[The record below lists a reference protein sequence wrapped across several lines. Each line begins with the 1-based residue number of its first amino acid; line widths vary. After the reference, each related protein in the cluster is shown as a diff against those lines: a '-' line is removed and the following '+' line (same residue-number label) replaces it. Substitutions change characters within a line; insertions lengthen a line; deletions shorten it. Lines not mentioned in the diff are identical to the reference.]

1 MAEKNIKI
9 SGIGDVTR
17 EDFVRAITDPDK
29 FKEFAD
35 QQGWGNKRRQL
46 AWNSLHNYAQGV
58 QNGEINEIND
68 MHQVVDDTGART
80 NKQEKYNWIGSKF
93 DANGATAAFMNQIA
107 KGMQTASKP
116 ADKSLKSIPSITSY
130 LNQQWFGSNNPD
142 WELFQ
147 KNDTLTNGVYGIAN
161 RSAKIKEGLTKYK
174 NELTTNGAQY
184 NWDGVDKDALYKNLD
199 AAIASSNVAT
209 YAPLG
214 ITSDYISNALATK
227 DLSTTQEQSS
237 ENDQASPSQ
246 NSNSEGITDE
256 QLLALES
263 NKDLADLAQANPAKR
278 AEYIAQARERLANQ
292 ITLSEQEAQ
301 RNTRAYQDKIAAQK
315 QQQYNQEMLN
325 WYNSQ
330 TFKPEYTA
338 QLGSSYVGTPG
349 GGAVSTYLDSLNFS
363 DKDFEMNSPR
373 TISAI
378 ATSTKFKKPEIR
390 TVKTNLGSQTVTLNN
405 KLDVLAYMLQFNAK
419 NNPNFKRYFTDVS
432 SAAGKSAG
440 SIYRINALKGADGSY
455 VYVRRNGNNYE
466 FYRSKPMDIL
476 YKEHLARKHKLGGVI
491 TKFQQGGAAAYN
503 AKLKQRQQQ
512 VQKAKEQQIQSQ
524 PQQPP
529 LGRSSI
535 KSMGKNTNT
544 LTTADKIAIGAAAT
558 DFLASFTAN
567 PIANGAGTLLT
578 TGADIASDISHGA
591 SFGQAAG
598 NAAMNL
604 GMGLIGFI
612 PGLGTATKAKKLKK
626 ILQVSSGAVQA
637 YFIANN
643 FNEGVKSLGK
653 VLDGSA
659 TVQDYKNLI
668 YGLQGAKGASN
679 SVINAAKRRGA
690 AKVIKELPDKFN
702 AGEAKYTFKNN
713 GKETQRLTQAQVKE
727 LQEKGSEGV
736 SDEIKQLLNGVAV
749 KPSKTIE
756 TKLGISWTKKQKPI
770 EYQYKP
776 KGEIQKL
783 LDDLQIQSQKSSMW
797 NPGRQDYLSMTSEH
811 NWSLPSISIGL
822 GKNSTKEVIKRGK
835 QSSKPNTTPES
846 QPTITNNPEKPLQTH
861 TITPE
866 QQKKDI
872 ELLRKRFMSEEPLPI
887 DNATRKAYEH
897 YRKRPMT
904 DQEIKDLEAEQQIK
918 RFMRNYRKQYKPQDQ
933 VYAERRDAL
942 QKDLSERKAL
952 AEDLANAQQEVE
964 QARAYTQSKIRW
976 DEGEAMAKK
985 LPVPS
990 ARVIVTPESVR
1001 TQVNRQFAMSWVPDK
1016 RKPALKGAARA
1027 KKQAM
1032 YQNLFQPPA
1041 VRQGT
1046 GSPVQH
1052 TTRKSL
1058 ERLQKMQDAVQQEFL
1073 ERQRKQNAI
1082 ILSPTESRQG
1092 MYQQMFSPVLTNL
1105 DNQGRASGLR
1115 AKPSKADVKSV
1126 KSSEYKQQQK
1136 QSRQQKATEVMEAFG
1151 NTKNNNT
1158 KGHNKNTNLPHK
1170 QSNKKKKTSR
1180 DNNIK
1185 RRQDGGVLY
1194 DYEFLKSVHA
1204 FKQGGVI
1211 KAQGGV
1217 KLNNIWAGKN
1227 QNYGYN
1233 TYLNR
1238 IFGNQD
1244 VLSWMRTHY
1253 VGDNATKQ
1261 YADYVMKN
1269 VNDRNTYGVN
1279 NYNNDSTYVANKGIN
1294 TFNTGYQNAGN
1305 TLNYILFGNNTKDYT
1320 DKKGVAYG
1328 LINFTRPAK
1337 ALATGD
1343 SYNADPSKAYIDN
1356 ALGLQTYSRV
1366 ASLTDPGIKTGGF
1379 GDWGKYWKEQGNTG
1393 AYYYIAPGDTSGKGQ
1408 WIPTKDK
1415 TLNGYQDFEAALQ
1428 ETPKKDGS
1436 VTNPD
1441 IGKKSI
1447 FDKGKEYLSKLTS
1460 NPGNLYNVVETGK
1473 YLLANKATN
1482 DIFKIKAP
1490 NFVISPKHTSYQVMD
1505 NLAQQN
1511 AYHNRA
1517 AETVNQTSRPLTS
1530 SGQLQTAAQQE
1541 SMNNAN
1547 KLYLQGNIERN
1558 TWLESQKQQSNHAGL
1573 YNMESAVDTANANA
1587 KQAYATR
1594 MLNEYQ
1600 DPRDRLRALATN
1612 RQNWINALEKF
1623 NVIDPY
1629 VERKNAQQQYGLAK
1643 AQWDYQNDA
1652 DVLKA
1657 SQDYQALL
1665 RQHQNDLNFNAWDTA
1680 QYKALIDAQKKAGAK
1695 YYNNM
1700 YQVYGINNPGFK
1712 YSTPTYK
1719 KKGGKFEDISKFNT
1733 KEFYNTVRHSI
1744 NTATKQG
1751 GDLGKLINTL
1761 FKKSNKK

>member
-17 EDFVRAITDPDK
+17 ADFVRAITDPDK

-68 MHQVVDDTGART
+68 MHQIVDDTGART

-107 KGMQTASKP
+107 KGMQTATKP

-142 WELFQ
+142 WKLFQ

-161 RSAKIKEGLTKYK
+161 RSAKIKEGLIKYK

-214 ITSDYISNALATK
+214 ITSDYINNALATK
-227 DLSTTQEQSS
+227 DLSTIYGQSS
-237 ENDQASPSQ
+237 ENEQASASQ

-256 QLLALES
+256 QLLSLEN

-278 AEYIAQARERLANQ
+278 AEHIAQARERLADQ
-292 ITLSEQEAQ
+292 ITLGEQEAQ

-330 TFKPEYTA
+330 TFKPEYTV
-338 QLGSSYVGTPG
+338 QLGSFYAGGPG
-349 GGAVSTYLDSLNFS
+349 GGASSTYLDSLNFS
-363 DKDFEMNSPR
+363 DKDFKLNSPR

-390 TVKTNLGSQTVTLNN
+390 TVKTNLGNQTVTLNN

-432 SAAGKSAG
+432 SATGKSAG
-440 SIYRINALKGADGSY
+440 SIYRINALKGTDGSY
-455 VYVRRNGNNYE
+455 VYVRKNGNNYE

-476 YKEHLARKHKLGGVI
+476 YKEHLARKHKLGGII
-491 TKFQQGGAAAYN
+491 TKFQQGGVAAYN

-512 VQKAKEQQIQSQ
+512 IQQMKGKQV
-524 PQQPP
+524 PF
-529 LGRSSI
+529 GRSSV

-567 PIANGAGTLLT
+567 PIANGAGTILT
-578 TGADIASDISHGA
+578 TGADLASDISHGA
-591 SFGQAAG
+591 SLGQAAG

-626 ILQVSSGAVQA
+626 ILQVSSGAIQA

-643 FNEGVKSLGK
+643 FREGIKSLDK
-653 VLDGSA
+653 LRDGSA
-659 TVQDYKNLI
+659 TIQDYKNLI
-668 YGLQGAKGASN
+668 YGLQGAKGAVSSMAN
-679 SVINAAKRRGA
+679 TIKRRGA
-690 AKVIKELPDKFN
+690 ANAIKELPDKFN
-702 AGEAKYTFKNN
+702 AGEARYTFKSN

-727 LQEKGSEGV
+727 LQEKGSAGA

-749 KPSKTIE
+749 KPSKRIE
-756 TKLGISWTKKQKPI
+756 PKLGISYTKKQKPI

-783 LDDLQIQSQKSSMW
+783 LDDLQIQSQKSSML

-811 NWSLPSISIGL
+811 NWSLPSISIGI
-822 GKNSTKEVIKRGK
+822 GKNSVKEVIKRGK
-835 QSSKPNTTPES
+835 QSPKPNATS
-846 QPTITNNPEKPLQTH
+846 QKQSTITNNPEEPLQTH

-872 ELLRKRFMSEEPLPI
+872 ELLRKRFTSNEPLPI
-887 DNATRKAYEH
+887 DNATRKAYEY

-904 DQEIKDLEAEQQIK
+904 DQEINDLESGQRVK
-918 RFMRNYRKQYKPQDQ
+918 RIMRNQFNPDDLDQ
-933 VYAERRDAL
+933 MQAKRLAL
-942 QKDLSERKAL
+942 QKDLSERKSLAKDLEYAYQEIKQAKANTQFKINL
-952 AEDLANAQQEVE
+952 AEGN
-964 QARAYTQSKIRW
+964 ARAKN
-976 DEGEAMAKK
+976 
-985 LPVPS
+985 LPIPS
-990 ARVIVTPESVR
+990 ARVIVTPESVE
-1001 TQVNRQFAMSWVPDK
+1001 TQANREFALNW
-1016 RKPALKGAARA
+1016 KPIEFKPELKGAARS

-1032 YQNLFQPPA
+1032 YERLFSPSA
-1041 VRQGT
+1041 ERQGT
-1046 GSPVQH
+1046 GSAVQH

-1058 ERLQKMQDAVQQEFL
+1058 ERRRKMQNAVQQEFL
-1073 ERQRKQNAI
+1073 ERQRKQNAV
-1082 ILSPTESRQG
+1082 ILSPTESGQG

-1105 DNQGRASGLR
+1105 DNQARAMGLR
-1115 AKPSKADVKSV
+1115 AKPSRTDVKSV
-1126 KSSEYKQQQK
+1126 KSSEYRQQQK
-1136 QSRQQKATEVMEAFG
+1136 QSRQQKASEVMEAFG
-1151 NTKNNNT
+1151 NTKSNNT
-1158 KGHNKNTNLPHK
+1158 KEHNKNTNLPHK
-1170 QSNKKKKTSR
+1170 QSNKEKKTSG

-1211 KAQGGV
+1211 KAQGGI

-1227 QNYGYN
+1227 QDYGYN

-1244 VLSWMRTHY
+1244 VLFWMRTHY

-1305 TLNYILFGNNTKDYT
+1305 TLNYTLFGNNTKDYT

-1328 LINFTRPAK
+1328 LINFTRPDK

-1343 SYNADPSKAYIDN
+1343 SYNANPSKAYIDN

-1366 ASLTDPGIKTGGF
+1366 ASLTDSGIKAGGF

-1415 TLNGYQDFEAALQ
+1415 TLNGYQDFEAAPQ
-1428 ETPKKDGS
+1428 EAPKKDGS

-1447 FDKGKEYLSKLTS
+1447 FAKGKEYLSKLTS
-1460 NPGNLYNVVETGK
+1460 NPGNLYNAVETGK

-1490 NFVISPKHTSYQVMD
+1490 NYVISPKHTSYQVMD

-1511 AYHNRA
+1511 AYHSKA
-1517 AETVNQTSRPLTS
+1517 AETMNQTSRPLTS

-1547 KLYLQGNIERN
+1547 KLYLQGNAERN
-1558 TWLESQKQQSNHAGL
+1558 TWLEGQKEQSYKAGL

-1587 KQAYATR
+1587 QQAYKTR
-1594 MLNEYQ
+1594 LINEYQ
-1600 DPRDRLRALATN
+1600 DPRDRARALATN

-1652 DVLKA
+1652 KVLLAQQK
-1657 SQDYQALL
+1657 YQQLL
-1665 RQHQNDLNFNAWDTA
+1665 RQHHNDLNFNAYDTDE
-1680 QYKALIDAQKKAGAK
+1680 YKKLINAQKEAGAR

-1700 YQVYGINNPGFK
+1700 YQVYGISNPGFK
-1712 YSTPTYK
+1712 Y

-1744 NTATKQG
+1744 NTATKQS
-1751 GDLGKLINTL
+1751 GDLSKLINTL

>member
-17 EDFVRAITDPDK
+17 ADFVRAITDPDK

-68 MHQVVDDTGART
+68 MHQIVDDTGART

-107 KGMQTASKP
+107 KGMQTDSKS
-116 ADKSLKSIPSITSY
+116 ANKSLKSIPSVTSY

-214 ITSDYISNALATK
+214 ITSDYISNALATR

-237 ENDQASPSQ
+237 ENDQASASQ
-246 NSNSEGITDE
+246 NLNSEGITDE
-256 QLLALES
+256 QLLSLES

-292 ITLSEQEAQ
+292 ITLSEPEAQ

-330 TFKPEYTA
+330 TFRPEYTA
-338 QLGSSYVGTPG
+338 QLGSSYVGAPG
-349 GGAVSTYLDSLNFS
+349 GGAGSAYLDSLNFS
-363 DKDFEMNSPR
+363 DKDFELNSPR

-378 ATSTKFKKPEIR
+378 AISTKFKKPEIR
-390 TVKTNLGSQTVTLNN
+390 TVKTNLGNQTVTLNN

-440 SIYRINALKGADGSY
+440 SIYRINALKGTDGSY
-455 VYVRRNGNNYE
+455 VYVRKNGNNYE

-476 YKEHLARKHKLGGVI
+476 YKEHLAKKHKLGGII
-491 TKFQQGGAAAYN
+491 TKFQQGGVAAYN

-512 VQKAKEQQIQSQ
+512 IQQMKEKQIQSQ
-524 PQQPP
+524 PQQVPF
-529 LGRSSI
+529 GRSSV

-567 PIANGAGTLLT
+567 PIANGTGTILT
-578 TGADIASDISHGA
+578 TGADLASDISHGA
-591 SFGQAAG
+591 SFGQAAR

-604 GMGLIGFI
+604 GMGLVGFI

-643 FNEGVKSLGK
+643 FNEGVKSLDK

-679 SVINAAKRRGA
+679 SIINTAKRRGA
-690 AKVIKELPDKFN
+690 ARAIKQLPDKFN
-702 AGEAKYTFKNN
+702 AGEARYTFKNN

-727 LQEKGSEGV
+727 LQEKGSEGA
-736 SDEIKQLLNGVAV
+736 SEETKQLLNGVAV

-776 KGEIQKL
+776 KEEIQKL

-822 GKNSTKEVIKRGK
+822 GKNSVKEVIKRGK
-835 QSSKPNTTPES
+835 QLSRSNVVNEVPNSHSKSE
-846 QPTITNNPEKPLQTH
+846 
-861 TITPE
+861 ITPAVT
-866 QQKKDI
+866 K
-872 ELLRKRFMSEEPLPI
+872 PT
-887 DNATRKAYEH
+887 ATTRA
-897 YRKRPMT
+897 P
-904 DQEIKDLEAEQQIK
+904 
-918 RFMRNYRKQYKPQDQ
+918 QYSYTPGNVQSSFTPYLSKGKTYLFESSTKPQ
-933 VYAERRDAL
+933 
-942 QKDLSERKAL
+942 S
-952 AEDLANAQQEVE
+952 
-964 QARAYTQSKIRW
+964 T
-976 DEGEAMAKK
+976 
-985 LPVPS
+985 
-990 ARVIVTPESVR
+990 SV
-1001 TQVNRQFAMSWVPDK
+1001 NNFN
-1016 RKPALKGAARA
+1016 KPI
-1027 KKQAM
+1027 
-1032 YQNLFQPPA
+1032 
-1041 VRQGT
+1041 
-1046 GSPVQH
+1046 
-1052 TTRKSL
+1052 
-1058 ERLQKMQDAVQQEFL
+1058 
-1073 ERQRKQNAI
+1073 QRN
-1082 ILSPTESRQG
+1082 
-1092 MYQQMFSPVLTNL
+1092 
-1105 DNQGRASGLR
+1105 
-1115 AKPSKADVKSV
+1115 
-1126 KSSEYKQQQK
+1126 
-1136 QSRQQKATEVMEAFG
+1136 
-1151 NTKNNNT
+1151 
-1158 KGHNKNTNLPHK
+1158 NKN
-1170 QSNKKKKTSR
+1170 NKKKSKK
-1180 DNNIK
+1180 K
-1185 RRQDGGVLY
+1185 RRHLDGGVLY

-1204 FKQGGVI
+1204 FKQGGII
-1211 KAQGGV
+1211 KAQ
-1217 KLNNIWAGKN
+1217 
-1227 QNYGYN
+1227 
-1233 TYLNR
+1233 
-1238 IFGNQD
+1238 
-1244 VLSWMRTHY
+1244 S
-1253 VGDNATKQ
+1253 
-1261 YADYVMKN
+1261 
-1269 VNDRNTYGVN
+1269 
-1279 NYNNDSTYVANKGIN
+1279 
-1294 TFNTGYQNAGN
+1294 
-1305 TLNYILFGNNTKDYT
+1305 
-1320 DKKGVAYG
+1320 
-1328 LINFTRPAK
+1328 
-1337 ALATGD
+1337 
-1343 SYNADPSKAYIDN
+1343 
-1356 ALGLQTYSRV
+1356 
-1366 ASLTDPGIKTGGF
+1366 GIKTGVKVNPKTTWFDAVWSQNVNHILRGLSDNNYYTWLNSMQDKHGDLHKNAGTNF
-1379 GDWGKYWKEQGNTG
+1379 QTTPYNDKSVGDYQNLYKTGYNGEWKDNNVGYNSLGIMHAQNLGRYDLYGNTKRTSGDWNIDANHRYKTDSSYSQITDDRRLLGRKGDFTDEQLASVTEAFKNKGYNFALGKND
-1393 AYYYIAPGDTSGKGQ
+1393 YYYLSPIEKSEQ
-1408 WIPTKDK
+1408 
-1415 TLNGYQDFEAALQ
+1415 NQN
-1428 ETPKKDGS
+1428 TPKKDGS

-1447 FDKGKEYLSKLTS
+1447 FDKGKEYLAKLTS
-1460 NPGNLYNVVETGK
+1460 NPGNLYNAVETGK

-1490 NFVISPKHTSYQVMD
+1490 NYVISPKHTSYQVMD

-1517 AETVNQTSRPLTS
+1517 AETMNQTSRPLTS

-1547 KLYLQGNIERN
+1547 KLYLQGNAERN
-1558 TWLESQKQQSNHAGL
+1558 TWLEGQKQQSYKAGL

-1587 KQAYATR
+1587 QQAYKTR

-1600 DPRDRLRALATN
+1600 DPRDRARALATN

-1643 AQWDYQNDA
+1643 AQWDYQNDTK
-1652 DVLKA
+1652 VLLAQQK
-1657 SQDYQALL
+1657 YQQLL
-1665 RQHQNDLNFNAWDTA
+1665 RQHQNDLNFNAYDTDE
-1680 QYKALIDAQKKAGAK
+1680 YRALVDAQKEAGAR

-1700 YQVYGINNPGFK
+1700 YQVYGISNPGFR
-1712 YSTPTYK
+1712 Y

-1733 KEFYNTVRHSI
+1733 KEFYNTIRHSI
-1744 NTATKQG
+1744 NTATKQS
-1751 GDLGKLINTL
+1751 GDLSKLINTL

>member
-17 EDFVRAITDPDK
+17 ADFVRAITDPDK
-29 FKEFAD
+29 FREFAD

-68 MHQVVDDTGART
+68 MHQIVDDTGART

-107 KGMQTASKP
+107 KGMQTDSKS
-116 ADKSLKSIPSITSY
+116 ANKTLKSIPSVTSY

-161 RSAKIKEGLTKYK
+161 RTAKIKEGLTKYK

-214 ITSDYISNALATK
+214 ITSDYINNALATK
-227 DLSTTQEQSS
+227 DLSTIVTDSDTDNTQAQVSDDPTRGFSEEELARYNTMTPEQ
-237 ENDQASPSQ
+237 QQ
-246 NSNSEGITDE
+246 
-256 QLLALES
+256 QYL
-263 NKDLADLAQANPAKR
+263 
-278 AEYIAQARERLANQ
+278 
-292 ITLSEQEAQ
+292 AQ
-301 RNTRAYQDKIAAQK
+301 RNAAINLNNEKFLAQNQADIDKANKGKEDNAFKNWLVANGYYSPKAQA
-315 QQQYNQEMLN
+315 
-325 WYNSQ
+325 
-330 TFKPEYTA
+330 T
-338 QLGSSYVGTPG
+338 SYVPFRLAQSSMVDSKGKRLQGPAISNGKEYDKATYANSFSPSDWDNFIHSDLTPDIHK
-349 GGAVSTYLDSLNFS
+349 VWSLKNA
-363 DKDFEMNSPR
+363 DVRR
-373 TISAI
+373 T
-378 ATSTKFKKPEIR
+378 
-390 TVKTNLGSQTVTLNN
+390 TNGTVTIKS
-405 KLDVLAYMLQFNAK
+405 KLDWLNYNYQQLLDTGKLNDIGD
-419 NNPNFKRYFTDVS
+419 DVS
-432 SAAGKSAG
+432 DYVKAPKGTVW
-440 SIYRINALKGADGSY
+440 RLKNSKRSSDGTY
-455 VYVRRNGNNYE
+455 MYMRKKGNNLE
-466 FYRSKPMDIL
+466 FYRSKSWNDL
-476 YKEHLARKHKLGGVI
+476 RNNEYKKHISKHQWGGGISSGQAKLREQYSKDLKARQDAIKKQQQINSVERTPLRGQRDPNKIKAGQRELGNLGQLTASDYAQLGGI
-491 TKFQQGGAAAYN
+491 T
-503 AKLKQRQQQ
+503 
-512 VQKAKEQQIQSQ
+512 
-524 PQQPP
+524 
-529 LGRSSI
+529 
-535 KSMGKNTNT
+535 
-544 LTTADKIAIGAAAT
+544 
-558 DFLASFTAN
+558 
-567 PIANGAGTLLT
+567 
-578 TGADIASDISHGA
+578 ADIAS
-591 SFGQAAG
+591 
-598 NAAMNL
+598 
-604 GMGLIGFI
+604 
-612 PGLGTATKAKKLKK
+612 T
-626 ILQVSSGAVQA
+626 VSSFFGPAGTVVGAV
-637 YFIANN
+637 
-643 FNEGVKSLGK
+643 S
-653 VLDGSA
+653 
-659 TVQDYKNLI
+659 
-668 YGLQGAKGASN
+668 GLAGTGAHAF
-679 SVINAAKRRGA
+679 A
-690 AKVIKELPDKFN
+690 DF
-702 AGEAKYTFKNN
+702 T
-713 GKETQRLTQAQVKE
+713 
-727 LQEKGSEGV
+727 
-736 SDEIKQLLNGVAV
+736 D
-749 KPSKTIE
+749 
-756 TKLGISWTKKQKPI
+756 
-770 EYQYKP
+770 
-776 KGEIQKL
+776 
-783 LDDLQIQSQKSSMW
+783 
-797 NPGRQDYLSMTSEH
+797 
-811 NWSLPSISIGL
+811 PSISKGEAITNL
-822 GKNSTKEVIKRGK
+822 GTNLLFDVAGAVPILGSYGKLAKLGRVGKALQNNARLYKLILGTMTAPGIIQAAPNAASAVKKLVKDPTTITADELRDLATAVSIATGMTKVAPNHNKVRTTNPNYGQNVVVHTNKGK
-835 QSSKPNTTPES
+835 QTISAKDYESIMDKTKNPTMRARNEALAATTKVDGIQFDNGIFHNYAPFARGSFWEGAYGNFFGTKFISRFNNASDPETKYIFRPAKSLKHQNSKTSKPTTNTEQPKPTQN

-861 TITPE
+861 NITPE

-872 ELLRKRFMSEEPLPI
+872 ELLRKRFTSNEPLPI
-887 DNATRKAYEH
+887 NNATRKAYEH

-904 DQEIKDLEAEQQIK
+904 DQEIKDLEAKQQAK
-918 RFMRNYRKQYKPQDQ
+918 RFMRDLYKQQKPQDQ
-933 VYAERRDAL
+933 IYAERRDAL

-952 AEDLANAQQEVE
+952 AKDLAQAQQRLK
-964 QARAYTQSKIRW
+964 QARANTQFRINLA
-976 DEGEAMAKK
+976 EGNARAKD
-985 LPVPS
+985 LPIPS

-1001 TQVNRQFAMSWVPDK
+1001 AQVNREFALNW
-1016 RKPALKGAARA
+1016 KPIELKPELKGAARS

-1032 YQNLFQPPA
+1032 YERIFQMPLA
-1041 VRQGT
+1041 ERQGT
-1046 GSPVQH
+1046 GSAVQH

-1058 ERLQKMQDAVQQEFL
+1058 ERRRKMQNAVQQE
-1073 ERQRKQNAI
+1073 
-1082 ILSPTESRQG
+1082 
-1092 MYQQMFSPVLTNL
+1092 
-1105 DNQGRASGLR
+1105 AS
-1115 AKPSKADVKSV
+1115 
-1126 KSSEYKQQQK
+1126 
-1136 QSRQQKATEVMEAFG
+1136 EVMEAFG
-1151 NTKNNNT
+1151 NTKSNNT
-1158 KGHNKNTNLPHK
+1158 KGHNKNTNLPYK

-1227 QNYGYN
+1227 QDYGYN
-1233 TYLNR
+1233 TYLNK

-1269 VNDRNTYGVN
+1269 VNDRSTYGVN
-1279 NYNNDSTYVANKGIN
+1279 NYNNNSTYVANEGIN

-1328 LINFTRPAK
+1328 LINFTRPNK

-1366 ASLTDPGIKTGGF
+1366 ASLTDSGIKAGGF

-1408 WIPTKDK
+1408 WIPTNDK
-1415 TLNGYQDFEAALQ
+1415 TLNGYQDFEAAPQ

-1447 FDKGKEYLSKLTS
+1447 FDKGKEYLAKLTS
-1460 NPGNLYNVVETGK
+1460 NPGNLYNAVETGK

-1482 DIFKIKAP
+1482 DIAKIKMP

-1511 AYHNRA
+1511 AYHSKA
-1517 AETVNQTSRPLTS
+1517 AETMNQTSRPLTS

-1547 KLYLQGNIERN
+1547 KLYLQGNAERN
-1558 TWLESQKQQSNHAGL
+1558 TWLEGQKQQSYKAGL

-1587 KQAYATR
+1587 KQAWIVKSKNDYEDAR
-1594 MLNEYQ
+1594 G
-1600 DPRDRLRALATN
+1600 RLIGLATN

-1652 DVLKA
+1652 DVLAAQQK
-1657 SQDYQALL
+1657 YQQLL
-1665 RQHQNDLNFNAWDTA
+1665 RQHYNDLNFNAYDTNE
-1680 QYKALIDAQKKAGAK
+1680 YKDLINKQKIAGAK

-1700 YQVYGINNPGFK
+1700 YQVYGISNPGFK
-1712 YSTPTYK
+1712 Y

-1733 KEFYNTVRHSI
+1733 KEFYNTIRHSI
-1744 NTATKQG
+1744 NTATKQSR
-1751 GDLGKLINTL
+1751 DLSKLINTL

>member
-17 EDFVRAITDPDK
+17 ADFVRAITDPDK

-68 MHQVVDDTGART
+68 MHQIVDDTGART

-107 KGMQTASKP
+107 KGMQTATKP
-116 ADKSLKSIPSITSY
+116 ANKSLKSIPSVTSY

-214 ITSDYISNALATK
+214 ITSDYINNALATK
-227 DLSTTQEQSS
+227 DLSTIVDEANTDSTQ
-237 ENDQASPSQ
+237 
-246 NSNSEGITDE
+246 
-256 QLLALES
+256 
-263 NKDLADLAQANPAKR
+263 AQAADDPTR
-278 AEYIAQARERLANQ
+278 GFSEEELARYN
-292 ITLSEQEAQ
+292 TMTPEQQQQYLAQ
-301 RNTRAYQDKIAAQK
+301 RNAAINLNNEKFLAQNQADIDKANKEKEDTVFKNWLVANGYYSPKAQA
-315 QQQYNQEMLN
+315 
-325 WYNSQ
+325 
-330 TFKPEYTA
+330 T
-338 QLGSSYVGTPG
+338 SYVPSRLAQSSMVDSKGEKIEGP
-349 GGAVSTYLDSLNFS
+349 AVKSGKEFDKATNINKFS
-363 DKDFEMNSPR
+363 DQEWDNF
-373 TISAI
+373 IHGDL
-378 ATSTKFKKPEIR
+378 TSDIHEAYSLKNANRHTTSGIVPIKSKLDWINYNYEWLLNTGK
-390 TVKTNLGSQTVTLNN
+390 LNN
-405 KLDVLAYMLQFNAK
+405 IGD
-419 NNPNFKRYFTDVS
+419 DVS
-432 SAAGKSAG
+432 DYVDAPKGTVW
-440 SIYRINALKGADGSY
+440 RLKNSKRSSDGTY
-455 VYVRRNGNNYE
+455 MYMRKKGNNLE
-466 FYRSKPMDIL
+466 FYRSKSWGDL
-476 YKEHLARKHKLGGVI
+476 RNNEYKKYISKHQWGGI
-491 TKFQQGGAAAYN
+491 FGNQ
-503 AKLKQRQQQ
+503 AKLREQYSKDLKARQD
-512 VQKAKEQQIQSQ
+512 A
-524 PQQPP
+524 
-529 LGRSSI
+529 I
-535 KSMGKNTNT
+535 KSQKNLQQANSIERTPLRNQRDPNKIKAGQRELGNLGQ
-544 LTTADKIAIGAAAT
+544 LTTSDYAQ
-558 DFLASFTAN
+558 
-567 PIANGAGTLLT
+567 LT
-578 TGADIASDISHGA
+578 GIASDIASTVSSFFGPAGTIAGA
-591 SFGQAAG
+591 GLGLVGTTAHTIADIKDPSVSKGEVITNLGTNLLFDAAGVVPILGSYGKLAKLGRVGKALQNNAKLYKVILGTVTAPGVIQAAP
-598 NAAMNL
+598 NAVSAV
-604 GMGLIGFI
+604 
-612 PGLGTATKAKKLKK
+612 KKLVTDPTTITADELRDLATAVSITSGLTKVAPNHNK
-626 ILQVSSGAVQA
+626 IRTTNPNYGQNVVVHTNKGKQTISAKDYESIMDKTKNPTMRARNEALAATTKVDGIQFDNGIFHNYAPFARGSFLEGA
-637 YFIANN
+637 YGNFFGTKFISRFNN
-643 FNEGVKSLGK
+643 ALDPETKYIFRPTKSLK
-653 VLDGSA
+653 H
-659 TVQDYKNLI
+659 QD
-668 YGLQGAKGASN
+668 
-679 SVINAAKRRGA
+679 
-690 AKVIKELPDKFN
+690 
-702 AGEAKYTFKNN
+702 
-713 GKETQRLTQAQVKE
+713 
-727 LQEKGSEGV
+727 
-736 SDEIKQLLNGVAV
+736 
-749 KPSKTIE
+749 SKT
-756 TKLGISWTKKQKPI
+756 
-770 EYQYKP
+770 
-776 KGEIQKL
+776 
-783 LDDLQIQSQKSSMW
+783 
-797 NPGRQDYLSMTSEH
+797 
-811 NWSLPSISIGL
+811 
-822 GKNSTKEVIKRGK
+822 
-835 QSSKPNTTPES
+835 SKPTTDQDKHTQN

-872 ELLRKRFMSEEPLPI
+872 ELLRKRFTSKKPLPI

-904 DQEIKDLEAEQQIK
+904 DQEIKDLEAEQQAK
-918 RFMRNYRKQYKPQDQ
+918 RFMRDLYKQQKPQDQ
-933 VYAERRDAL
+933 IYAERRDAL

-952 AEDLANAQQEVE
+952 AKDLADAQQEIKQAKANTQFKINIAE
-964 QARAYTQSKIRW
+964 GNARAK
-976 DEGEAMAKK
+976 D
-985 LPVPS
+985 LPIPS

-1001 TQVNRQFAMSWVPDK
+1001 TQINRQFAMSWVPDK

-1046 GSPVQH
+1046 GSAVQH

-1058 ERLQKMQDAVQQEFL
+1058 ERRRKMQNAVQQEFL

-1105 DNQGRASGLR
+1105 DNQGRAMGLR
-1115 AKPSKADVKSV
+1115 AKPSKADVKST

-1136 QSRQQKATEVMEAFG
+1136 QSRQQKASEVMEAFN
-1151 NTKNNNT
+1151 NTKSNNT

-1185 RRQDGGVLY
+1185 RRQNGGVLY

-1211 KAQGGV
+1211 KAKGGV
-1217 KLNNIWAGKN
+1217 RLNNIWAGKN
-1227 QNYGYN
+1227 QDFGYN
-1233 TYLNR
+1233 TYLNK
-1238 IFGNQD
+1238 IYQD
-1244 VLSWMRTHY
+1244 NDMLSWMRTHY

-1261 YADYVMKN
+1261 YADYVMTN
-1269 VNDRNTYGVN
+1269 VNGRSKYHINDFN
-1279 NYNNDSTYVANKGIN
+1279 NNPTYVANNNIS
-1294 TFNTGYQNAGN
+1294 TFNTEFQNNGN
-1305 TLNYILFGNNTKDYT
+1305 TSNYILFGNNTKDYT
-1320 DKKGVAYG
+1320 DKKGVAYK
-1328 LINFTRPAK
+1328 LINFTRPDK
-1337 ALATGD
+1337 TLATGD

-1366 ASLTDPGIKTGGF
+1366 ASLTDSGIKAGGF

-1408 WIPTKDK
+1408 WIPTNDK
-1415 TLNGYQDFEAALQ
+1415 TLNGYQDFEAAQQ

-1447 FDKGKEYLSKLTS
+1447 FDKGKEYLAKLTS
-1460 NPGNLYNVVETGK
+1460 NPGNLYNAVETGK

-1490 NFVISPKHTSYQVMD
+1490 NYVISPKHTSYQVMD

-1511 AYHNRA
+1511 AYHSKA
-1517 AETVNQTSRPLTS
+1517 AETMNQTSRPLTS

-1547 KLYLQGNIERN
+1547 KLYLQGNVERN
-1558 TWLESQKQQSNHAGL
+1558 TWLEGQKQQSYKAGL
-1573 YNMESAVDTANANA
+1573 YNMESAVDTANANSQ
-1587 KQAYATR
+1587 QAYKTR
-1594 MLNEYQ
+1594 ILNEYQ
-1600 DPRDRLRALATN
+1600 DPRDRIRGLATN
-1612 RQNWINALEKF
+1612 KQNWINALEKF

-1643 AQWDYQNDA
+1643 AQWDYQNDV
-1652 DVLKA
+1652 DVLAAQQK
-1657 SQDYQALL
+1657 YQQLL
-1665 RQHQNDLNFNAWDTA
+1665 RQHQNDLNFNAYDTNE
-1680 QYKALIDAQKKAGAK
+1680 YKDLVNKQKIAGAK

-1700 YQVYGINNPGFK
+1700 YQVYGISNPGFK
-1712 YSTPTYK
+1712 Y

-1733 KEFYNTVRHSI
+1733 KEFYNTIRHSI
-1744 NTATKQG
+1744 NTATKQN
-1751 GDLGKLINTL
+1751 GDLNKLINTL

>member
-17 EDFVRAITDPDK
+17 ADFVRAITDPDK

-68 MHQVVDDTGART
+68 MHQIVDDTGART

-107 KGMQTASKP
+107 KSMQTDSKSSN
-116 ADKSLKSIPSITSY
+116 KSLKSIPSVTSY

-214 ITSDYISNALATK
+214 ITSDYINNALATK
-227 DLSTTQEQSS
+227 DLSTIVTEDNTDSTQAQTADDPTKGFSEEELARYNTMTPEQ
-237 ENDQASPSQ
+237 QQ
-246 NSNSEGITDE
+246 
-256 QLLALES
+256 QYL
-263 NKDLADLAQANPAKR
+263 
-278 AEYIAQARERLANQ
+278 
-292 ITLSEQEAQ
+292 AQ
-301 RNTRAYQDKIAAQK
+301 RNTAINLNNEKFLAQNQADIDKANKEKEDTAFKNWLVANGYYSPKAQATSYVSSRLMQSSMVDSKGKRLEGPAVKSGKEFDKATNINSFTPQEWDNFIHGDLTSDIHNTYSLKNADRHTTNGTVTIKSKLDWLNYNYQQLLDTGK
-315 QQQYNQEMLN
+315 LN
-325 WYNSQ
+325 
-330 TFKPEYTA
+330 EI
-338 QLGSSYVGTPG
+338 GDDVSSYVGASKGTVWRLKNSKRNSDG
-349 GGAVSTYLDSLNFS
+349 TY
-363 DKDFEMNSPR
+363 M
-373 TISAI
+373 
-378 ATSTKFKKPEIR
+378 
-390 TVKTNLGSQTVTLNN
+390 
-405 KLDVLAYMLQFNAK
+405 YMR
-419 NNPNFKRYFTDVS
+419 KR
-432 SAAGKSAG
+432 
-440 SIYRINALKGADGSY
+440 
-455 VYVRRNGNNYE
+455 GNNLE
-466 FYRSKPMDIL
+466 FYRSKSWGDLRNNEYKKHISKHQWGGGISSGQAKLREQYSKDLKARQDAIKSQKNLQQANSVERTPLRNQRDPNKIKAGQRELGNLGQLTATDKFQIAGIFTDIGSTVSSFFGPAGNLIGAGAGVVGTGLHAIADFKDPSVSKAEAFTNLGTNLLFDAAGAVPILGSYGKLAKLGRVGKALQNNARL
-476 YKEHLARKHKLGGVI
+476 YKLVLGTVTAPGIIQAAPNAASAVKKLVKDPTTITADELRDLSTAVSIATGMIKVAPNHNKVRTTNPNYGQNVI
-491 TKFQQGGAAAYN
+491 VHTNKGKQTIPAKQYEAMMDKTKNPTMRDRNEALEAATKVKGIQFDNGIFHNYAPFAKGSFWEGAYGNFFGTKFISRFNN
-503 AKLKQRQQQ
+503 ASDPETKYIFRPAKSLKHQNS
-512 VQKAKEQQIQSQ
+512 KTSK
-524 PQQPP
+524 PT
-529 LGRSSI
+529 
-535 KSMGKNTNT
+535 TNT
-544 LTTADKIAIGAAAT
+544 EQPK
-558 DFLASFTAN
+558 
-567 PIANGAGTLLT
+567 P
-578 TGADIASDISHGA
+578 
-591 SFGQAAG
+591 
-598 NAAMNL
+598 
-604 GMGLIGFI
+604 
-612 PGLGTATKAKKLKK
+612 
-626 ILQVSSGAVQA
+626 
-637 YFIANN
+637 
-643 FNEGVKSLGK
+643 
-653 VLDGSA
+653 
-659 TVQDYKNLI
+659 
-668 YGLQGAKGASN
+668 
-679 SVINAAKRRGA
+679 
-690 AKVIKELPDKFN
+690 
-702 AGEAKYTFKNN
+702 
-713 GKETQRLTQAQVKE
+713 TQ
-727 LQEKGSEGV
+727 
-736 SDEIKQLLNGVAV
+736 N
-749 KPSKTIE
+749 
-756 TKLGISWTKKQKPI
+756 
-770 EYQYKP
+770 
-776 KGEIQKL
+776 
-783 LDDLQIQSQKSSMW
+783 
-797 NPGRQDYLSMTSEH
+797 
-811 NWSLPSISIGL
+811 
-822 GKNSTKEVIKRGK
+822 
-835 QSSKPNTTPES
+835 

-861 TITPE
+861 NITPE

-872 ELLRKRFMSEEPLPI
+872 ELLRKRFTSNEPLPI

-904 DQEIKDLEAEQQIK
+904 DQEIKDLEAEQQAK
-918 RFMRNYRKQYKPQDQ
+918 RFMRDLYKQQKPQDQ
-933 VYAERRDAL
+933 IYAERRDAL

-952 AEDLANAQQEVE
+952 AKDLADAQREIKQAKANTQFKINIAEGN
-964 QARAYTQSKIRW
+964 ARAKN
-976 DEGEAMAKK
+976 
-985 LPVPS
+985 LPIPS

-1001 TQVNRQFAMSWVPDK
+1001 AQANRQFALNWEPIEF
-1016 RKPALKGAARA
+1016 KPELKGAARS

-1032 YQNLFQPPA
+1032 YERIFQMPLA
-1041 VRQGT
+1041 ERQGT
-1046 GSPVQH
+1046 GSAVQH

-1058 ERLQKMQDAVQQEFL
+1058 ERRRKMQNAVQQEFL

-1105 DNQGRASGLR
+1105 DSQGRASGLR
-1115 AKPSKADVKSV
+1115 AKPSKADVKST

-1136 QSRQQKATEVMEAFG
+1136 QSRQQKASEVMEAFG
-1151 NTKNNNT
+1151 NTKSNNT

-1227 QNYGYN
+1227 QDYGYN

-1238 IFGNQD
+1238 IYQD
-1244 VLSWMRTHY
+1244 NDMLSWMRTHY
-1253 VGDNATKQ
+1253 MGDNATKQ

-1269 VNDRNTYGVN
+1269 VNGRSKYHINDFN
-1279 NYNNDSTYVANKGIN
+1279 NESTYVANNNIS
-1294 TFNTGYQNAGN
+1294 TFNTEFQNNGN
-1305 TLNYILFGNNTKDYT
+1305 TSNYILFGNNTKDYT
-1320 DKKGVAYG
+1320 DKKGVAYK
-1328 LINFTRPAK
+1328 LINFTRPDK

-1343 SYNADPSKAYIDN
+1343 SYNANPSKAYIDN

-1366 ASLTDPGIKTGGF
+1366 ASLTDSGIKAGGF

-1408 WIPTKDK
+1408 WIPTNDK
-1415 TLNGYQDFEAALQ
+1415 TLNGYQDFEAAPQ
-1428 ETPKKDGS
+1428 ETSKKDGS

-1460 NPGNLYNVVETGK
+1460 NPGNLYNAVETGK

-1482 DIFKIKAP
+1482 DIAKIKMP
-1490 NFVISPKHTSYQVMD
+1490 NYVISPKHTSYQVMD

-1511 AYHNRA
+1511 VYHSKA
-1517 AETVNQTSRPLTS
+1517 AEIMNQTSRPLTS
-1530 SGQLQTAAQQE
+1530 SGQLQAAAQQE

-1547 KLYLQGNIERN
+1547 KLYLQGNAERN
-1558 TWLESQKQQSNHAGL
+1558 TWLEGQKQQSYKAGL

-1587 KQAYATR
+1587 KQAWIVKSKNDYEDAR
-1594 MLNEYQ
+1594 G
-1600 DPRDRLRALATN
+1600 RLIGLATN

-1652 DVLKA
+1652 DVLEAQQK
-1657 SQDYQALL
+1657 YQQLL
-1665 RQHQNDLNFNAWDTA
+1665 RQHQNDLNFNAYDTNE
-1680 QYKALIDAQKKAGAK
+1680 YKDLVNKQKIAGAK

-1700 YQVYGINNPGFK
+1700 YQVYGISNPGFK
-1712 YSTPTYK
+1712 YSTPLFQ

-1733 KEFYNTVRHSI
+1733 KEFYNTIRHSI
-1744 NTATKQG
+1744 STATKQS
-1751 GDLGKLINTL
+1751 GDLSKLINTL

>member
-17 EDFVRAITDPDK
+17 ADFVRAITDPDK

-68 MHQVVDDTGART
+68 MHQIVDDTGART

-107 KGMQTASKP
+107 KGMQTDSKS
-116 ADKSLKSIPSITSY
+116 ANKSLKSIPSVTSY

-161 RSAKIKEGLTKYK
+161 RTAKIKEGLTKYK

-214 ITSDYISNALATK
+214 ITSDYIGNALATR
-227 DLSTTQEQSS
+227 DLSTMVADADTGSAQVQTTEDDPTKGFSEEELARYNTMTPEQ
-237 ENDQASPSQ
+237 
-246 NSNSEGITDE
+246 
-256 QLLALES
+256 
-263 NKDLADLAQANPAKR
+263 
-278 AEYIAQARERLANQ
+278 
-292 ITLSEQEAQ
+292 
-301 RNTRAYQDKIAAQK
+301 
-315 QQQYNQEMLN
+315 QQQYLAQRQQIINLNNEEALTKNQAEIDAANKRREDEAFTN
-325 WYNSQ
+325 WLKANGYYSP
-330 TFKPEYTA
+330 KA
-338 QLGSSYVGTPG
+338 QATSYVPSRLVQTSMVDSKGKRLEGPAISNG
-349 GGAVSTYLDSLNFS
+349 KEWDKATYANSFGDKEWDNFIHGDLTS
-363 DKDFEMNSPR
+363 DIHKVYALKNADIRR
-373 TISAI
+373 T
-378 ATSTKFKKPEIR
+378 
-390 TVKTNLGSQTVTLNN
+390 TNGTVTIKS
-405 KLDVLAYMLQFNAK
+405 KLDWLNYNYQQLLDTGKLNDIGD
-419 NNPNFKRYFTDVS
+419 DVS
-432 SAAGKSAG
+432 GYVDAPKGTVW
-440 SIYRINALKGADGSY
+440 RLKNSKRNSDGTY
-455 VYVRRNGNNYE
+455 MYMRKRGNNLE
-466 FYRSKPMDIL
+466 FYRSKSFGDL
-476 YKEHLARKHKLGGVI
+476 RNNEYKKHISKHQWGGGISSGQTKLREQYSKDLKARQDAIKK
-491 TKFQQGGAAAYN
+491 
-503 AKLKQRQQQ
+503 
-512 VQKAKEQQIQSQ
+512 QQIQSQ
-524 PQQPP
+524 PQQVPF
-529 LGRSSI
+529 GRSSV

-544 LTTADKIAIGAAAT
+544 LTTADKIAIGAAAA

-567 PIANGAGTLLT
+567 PIANGAGTVLT
-578 TGADIASDISHGA
+578 TGADLASDISHGA
-591 SFGQAAG
+591 SLGQAAG

-643 FNEGVKSLGK
+643 FKEGVQSLSK

-679 SVINAAKRRGA
+679 SIINTAKRRGA

-702 AGEAKYTFKNN
+702 AGEARYTFKNN

-756 TKLGISWTKKQKPI
+756 TKLGISYTKKQKPI

-783 LDDLQIQSQKSSMW
+783 LDDLQIQSQKSSML
-797 NPGRQDYLSMTSEH
+797 NPGKQDYLSMTSEH
-811 NWSLPSISIGL
+811 NWSLPNISIGL
-822 GKNSTKEVIKRGK
+822 GKNSTKEVIKRAK
-835 QSSKPNTTPES
+835 QSPKPNTTS
-846 QPTITNNPEKPLQTH
+846 QKQTTITNNPEKPLQTH
-861 TITPE
+861 NITPE
-866 QQKKDI
+866 QQKRDI
-872 ELLRKRFMSEEPLPI
+872 ELLRKRFTSNKPLPI

-904 DQEIKDLEAEQQIK
+904 DQEIIELEKEQRAK
-918 RFMRNYRKQYKPQDQ
+918 RFKRSAPLFTQEDD
-933 VYAERRDAL
+933 YAARRIAL

-952 AEDLANAQQEVE
+952 AKDLENAQQEINIA
-964 QARAYTQSKIRW
+964 QGNTRAK
-976 DEGEAMAKK
+976 D

-1001 TQVNRQFAMSWVPDK
+1001 TQINRQFAISWVPDK

-1041 VRQGT
+1041 VRIGT
-1046 GSPVQH
+1046 GSAVQH

-1058 ERLQKMQDAVQQEFL
+1058 ERRRKMQNAVQQEFL

-1092 MYQQMFSPVLTNL
+1092 MYQQMFSPILTNL
-1105 DNQGRASGLR
+1105 DSQGRASGLR
-1115 AKPSKADVKSV
+1115 AKPSKADVKSA

-1136 QSRQQKATEVMEAFG
+1136 QSRQQKASEVMEAFG
-1151 NTKNNNT
+1151 NTKSNNT

-1194 DYEFLKSVHA
+1194 DYEFLKSVYA

-1227 QNYGYN
+1227 QDYGYN

-1269 VNDRNTYGVN
+1269 VNDRSTYGIN
-1279 NYNNDSTYVANKGIN
+1279 NYNNDSTYVANEGIN

-1305 TLNYILFGNNTKDYT
+1305 TLNYTLFGNNTKDYT

-1328 LINFTRPAK
+1328 LINFTRPDK

-1343 SYNADPSKAYIDN
+1343 SYNANPSKAYIDN

-1366 ASLTDPGIKTGGF
+1366 ASLTDSGIKAGGF

-1408 WIPTKDK
+1408 WIPTNDK
-1415 TLNGYQDFEAALQ
+1415 TLNGYQDFEVTSQ
-1428 ETPKKDGS
+1428 ETSKKDGS

-1460 NPGNLYNVVETGK
+1460 NPGNLYNAVETGK

-1482 DIFKIKAP
+1482 DIAKIKMP

-1511 AYHNRA
+1511 AYHNKA
-1517 AETVNQTSRPLTS
+1517 AETMNQTSRPLTS

-1547 KLYLQGNIERN
+1547 KLYLQGNAERN
-1558 TWLESQKQQSNHAGL
+1558 TWLEGQKQQSYKAGL

-1587 KQAYATR
+1587 KQAWIVKSKNDYEDAR
-1594 MLNEYQ
+1594 G
-1600 DPRDRLRALATN
+1600 RLIGLATN

-1652 DVLKA
+1652 NVLAAQQK
-1657 SQDYQALL
+1657 YQQLL
-1665 RQHQNDLNFNAWDTA
+1665 RQHQNDLNFNAYDTDE
-1680 QYKALIDAQKKAGAK
+1680 YRALVNAQKEAGAK

-1700 YQVYGINNPGFK
+1700 YQVYGISNPGFK
-1712 YSTPTYK
+1712 Y

-1733 KEFYNTVRHSI
+1733 KEFYNTIRHSI
-1744 NTATKQG
+1744 NTATKQS
-1751 GDLGKLINTL
+1751 GDLSKLINTL

>member
-17 EDFVRAITDPDK
+17 EDFIRAITDPDK

-68 MHQVVDDTGART
+68 MHQIVDDTGART
-80 NKQEKYNWIGSKF
+80 NKPEKYNWVGSKF

-107 KGMQTASKP
+107 KSMQTSTKS
-116 ADKSLKSIPSITSY
+116 ADKSLKSIPSVTSY

-214 ITSDYISNALATK
+214 ITSDYINNALATK
-227 DLSTTQEQSS
+227 DLSAIIADTGTEDAQTQTVDDPTKGFSEEELAQYNTMTPEQQQKYLAQRQQIINIDNEKALTENQAKIDAANKQREDAAFKNWLKANGYYSPKAQATSYVSSRLVQSS
-237 ENDQASPSQ
+237 MVDSKGKRVQGPAVMSGEAIDRDNEKYKFQD
-246 NSNSEGITDE
+246 SEWDNFIHGDLTSDIHKVW
-256 QLLALES
+256 ALKNADRHTTNGDVAIRS
-263 NKDLADLAQANPAKR
+263 KLDWINYNYQWLVDTGRLNKIGDDV
-278 AEYIAQARERLANQ
+278 
-292 ITLSEQEAQ
+292 
-301 RNTRAYQDKIAAQK
+301 
-315 QQQYNQEMLN
+315 
-325 WYNSQ
+325 
-330 TFKPEYTA
+330 
-338 QLGSSYVGTPG
+338 SSYVGAPTG
-349 GGAVSTYLDSLNFS
+349 TVWRLKNSKRSSDGTYMYMR
-363 DKDFEMNSPR
+363 KR
-373 TISAI
+373 
-378 ATSTKFKKPEIR
+378 
-390 TVKTNLGSQTVTLNN
+390 GN
-405 KLDVLAYMLQFNAK
+405 KL
-419 NNPNFKRYFTDVS
+419 
-432 SAAGKSAG
+432 
-440 SIYRINALKGADGSY
+440 
-455 VYVRRNGNNYE
+455 E
-466 FYRSKPMDIL
+466 FYRSKSWNDL
-476 YKEHLARKHKLGGVI
+476 RNNEYKKHINKHQWGGV
-491 TKFQQGGAAAYN
+491 FGDQS
-503 AKLKQRQQQ
+503 KLREQYSKDLKARQDAIKKQQQ
-512 VQKAKEQQIQSQ
+512 ANRIERTPLQGQRDPNKIKAGQRE
-524 PQQPP
+524 
-529 LGRSSI
+529 LGNL
-535 KSMGKNTNT
+535 GQ
-544 LTTADKIAIGAAAT
+544 L
-558 DFLASFTAN
+558 
-567 PIANGAGTLLT
+567 
-578 TGADIASDISHGA
+578 TGADKAQLAGIGLDIASTAA
-591 SFGQAAG
+591 SFFGPAGNVAGAIGGVAGTVAHAGADFNDPSVSKGEAFTNLGTNLLFDAAG
-598 NAAMNL
+598 IVPILGSYGKLAKLGRVGKALQNNARLYKVILGAVTAPGIIQSAPNAASAIKKL
-604 GMGLIGFI
+604 VTDPTTITADELRDLATAVSITTGLTKIAPNHDKIRTTNANYGQNVTVHTNRGKKTI
-612 PGLGTATKAKKLKK
+612 PTKQYEAMMDKTKNPTMRDRNEALEAATK
-626 ILQVSSGAVQA
+626 
-637 YFIANN
+637 
-643 FNEGVKSLGK
+643 VKGIQF
-653 VLDGSA
+653 DNGIFHNYA
-659 TVQDYKNLI
+659 PF
-668 YGLQGAKGASN
+668 AKGSLWE
-679 SVINAAKRRGA
+679 GA
-690 AKVIKELPDKFN
+690 YGNFFGTKFISRFN
-702 AGEAKYTFKNN
+702 NTSDPVPKYRYRSA
-713 GKETQRLTQAQVKE
+713 E
-727 LQEKGSEGV
+727 
-736 SDEIKQLLNGVAV
+736 AV
-749 KPSKTIE
+749 KRYNRMQKNKTSKSTTE
-756 TKLGISWTKKQKPI
+756 QPEPTQ
-770 EYQYKP
+770 
-776 KGEIQKL
+776 GEQFVPTSQE
-783 LDDLQIQSQKSSMW
+783 QI
-797 NPGRQDYLSMTSEH
+797 
-811 NWSLPSISIGL
+811 II
-822 GKNSTKEVIKRGK
+822 
-835 QSSKPNTTPES
+835 
-846 QPTITNNPEKPLQTH
+846 NNPERPLQTH

-872 ELLRKRFMSEEPLPI
+872 ELLKKRFTSDRILPI
-887 DNATRKAYEH
+887 DNATRQAYEH

-904 DQEIKDLEAEQQIK
+904 DMEILELETRQQNK
-918 RFMRNYRKQYKPQDQ
+918 RFNRNLYKQQKTQDQ
-933 VYAERRDAL
+933 VYAERRDAI
-942 QKDLSERKAL
+942 QKKINEHKKDLDERRDAIQKFLDERDALEKDLGKARQEL
-952 AEDLANAQQEVE
+952 AV
-964 QARAYTQSKIRW
+964 ARDY
-976 DEGEAMAKK
+976 AKTK
-985 LPVPS
+985 NLVPS

-1001 TQVNRQFAMSWVPDK
+1001 AQANRQFALSWVPDK
-1016 RKPALKGAARA
+1016 PKPKLKGAART

-1032 YQNLFQPPA
+1032 Y
-1041 VRQGT
+1041 
-1046 GSPVQH
+1046 
-1052 TTRKSL
+1052 
-1058 ERLQKMQDAVQQEFL
+1058 ERLFPSIENRQKMY
-1073 ERQRKQNAI
+1073 
-1082 ILSPTESRQG
+1082 ESL
-1092 MYQQMFSPVLTNL
+1092 FSPILAKLNEQDKVIALN
-1105 DNQGRASGLR
+1105 
-1115 AKPSKADVKSV
+1115 AKPASKADIKSA

-1136 QSRQQKATEVMEAFG
+1136 QSRQQKASEVMEAFG
-1151 NTKNNNT
+1151 NTKSNNT

-1211 KAQGGV
+1211 KALGGI

-1227 QNYGYN
+1227 QDFGYN
-1233 TYLNR
+1233 TYLNK
-1238 IFGNQD
+1238 IYQD
-1244 VLSWMRTHY
+1244 NDMLSWMRTHY

-1261 YADYVMKN
+1261 YADYVMTN
-1269 VNDRNTYGVN
+1269 VNGRSKYHINDFN
-1279 NYNNDSTYVANKGIN
+1279 NNPTYVANNNIS
-1294 TFNTGYQNAGN
+1294 TFNTEFQNNGN
-1305 TLNYILFGNNTKDYT
+1305 TSNYILFGNNTKDYT
-1320 DKKGVAYG
+1320 NKKGVAYK
-1328 LINFTRPAK
+1328 LINFTRPNK

-1366 ASLTDPGIKTGGF
+1366 ASLTNPGIKTGGF

-1408 WIPTKDK
+1408 WIPTTDK
-1415 TLNGYQDFEAALQ
+1415 TLNGYQDFEAAPQ

-1460 NPGNLYNVVETGK
+1460 NPGNLYNAVETGK

-1511 AYHNRA
+1511 AYHSKA

-1547 KLYLQGNIERN
+1547 KLYLQGNAERN
-1558 TWLESQKQQSNHAGL
+1558 TWLEGQKQQSYKAGL

-1587 KQAYATR
+1587 QQAYKTR

-1600 DPRDRLRALATN
+1600 DPRDRVRGLATN
-1612 RQNWINALEKF
+1612 RQNWINALEQF

-1652 DVLKA
+1652 DVLIAQQK
-1657 SQDYQALL
+1657 YQQLL
-1665 RQHQNDLNFNAWDTA
+1665 RQHYNDLNFNAYDTPE
-1680 QYKALIDAQKKAGAK
+1680 YKALVDAQKKAGAK

-1700 YQVYGINNPGFK
+1700 YQVYGISNPGFK
-1712 YSTPTYK
+1712 YSTPLFQ

-1733 KEFYNTVRHSI
+1733 KEFYNTIRHSI

-1751 GDLGKLINTL
+1751 GDLSKLINTL

>member
-17 EDFVRAITDPDK
+17 ADFVRAITDPDK

-68 MHQVVDDTGART
+68 MHQIVDDTGART

-107 KGMQTASKP
+107 KGMQTDSKS
-116 ADKSLKSIPSITSY
+116 ANKSLKNIPSVTSY

-161 RSAKIKEGLTKYK
+161 RTAKIKEGLTKYK

-214 ITSDYISNALATK
+214 ITSDYINNALATK
-227 DLSTTQEQSS
+227 DLSTIQEQSS
-237 ENDQASPSQ
+237 ENDQVSSSQ
-246 NSNSEGITDE
+246 NPNSEGLTDE
-256 QLLALES
+256 QLLSLES

-301 RNTRAYQDKIAAQK
+301 RNTKAYQDKIATQK

-349 GGAVSTYLDSLNFS
+349 RGAVSDYLDSLNFS
-363 DKDFEMNSPR
+363 DKDFELNSPR

-390 TVKTNLGSQTVTLNN
+390 TVKTNLGNQTVTLNN

-419 NNPNFKRYFTDVS
+419 YNPNFKRYFTDVS

-440 SIYRINALKGADGSY
+440 SIYRINALKGTDGSY
-455 VYVRRNGNNYE
+455 VYVRKNGNNYE
-466 FYRSKPMDIL
+466 FYRSKPMNIL
-476 YKEHLARKHKLGGVI
+476 YKEHLARKHKLGGII

-512 VQKAKEQQIQSQ
+512 VQKTKEQQIQSQ
-524 PQQPP
+524 PQQVSF
-529 LGRSSI
+529 GRSSV

-544 LTTADKIAIGAAAT
+544 LTTADKVAIGAAAA

-567 PIANGAGTLLT
+567 PIANGAGTILT
-578 TGADIASDISHGA
+578 TGADLASDISHGA

-604 GMGLIGFI
+604 GMGLVGFI

-643 FNEGVKSLGK
+643 FKEGVKSLSK

-659 TVQDYKNLI
+659 SVQDYKNLI
-668 YGLQGAKGASN
+668 YGLQGAKGASS
-679 SVINAAKRRGA
+679 SVINTAKRRGA

-713 GKETQRLTQAQVKE
+713 GKETQRLTQAQVEE
-727 LQEKGSEGV
+727 LQKNGSAGV

-776 KGEIQKL
+776 KEEIQKL

-822 GKNSTKEVIKRGK
+822 GKNSTKEVIKRAK
-835 QSSKPNTTPES
+835 QSSKPNATS
-846 QPTITNNPEKPLQTH
+846 QKQSTITNNPERPLQTH

-866 QQKKDI
+866 QQKRDI
-872 ELLRKRFMSEEPLPI
+872 ELLRKRFTSNEPLPI

-904 DQEIKDLEAEQQIK
+904 DQEIIELEKEQRAK
-918 RFMRNYRKQYKPQDQ
+918 RSKRSMPLFTREDD
-933 VYAERRDAL
+933 YAARRIAL

-952 AEDLANAQQEVE
+952 AKDLENAQREIKQAKANTQFKINIAEGN
-964 QARAYTQSKIRW
+964 ARAKN
-976 DEGEAMAKK
+976 
-985 LPVPS
+985 LPIPS

-1001 TQVNRQFAMSWVPDK
+1001 AQANRQFALNWEPIEF
-1016 RKPALKGAARA
+1016 KPELKGAARS

-1032 YQNLFQPPA
+1032 YERLFPPFA
-1041 VRQGT
+1041 ERQGT
-1046 GSPVQH
+1046 GSAVQH

-1058 ERLQKMQDAVQQEFL
+1058 ERRRKMQNAVQQEFL

-1105 DNQGRASGLR
+1105 DNQARAMGLR
-1115 AKPSKADVKSV
+1115 AKPSKADVKST

-1136 QSRQQKATEVMEAFG
+1136 QSRQQKASEVMEAFG
-1151 NTKNNNT
+1151 NTKSNNT

-1204 FKQGGVI
+1204 FKQGGII

-1227 QNYGYN
+1227 QDYGYN
-1233 TYLNR
+1233 TYLNK

-1269 VNDRNTYGVN
+1269 VNDRSTYGVN
-1279 NYNNDSTYVANKGIN
+1279 NYNNNSTYVANEGIN

-1305 TLNYILFGNNTKDYT
+1305 TLNYTLFGNNTKDYT

-1328 LINFTRPAK
+1328 LINFTRPDK

-1343 SYNADPSKAYIDN
+1343 SYNANPSKAYIDN

-1366 ASLTDPGIKTGGF
+1366 ASLTDSGIKAGGF

-1408 WIPTKDK
+1408 WIPTTDK
-1415 TLNGYQDFEAALQ
+1415 TLNGYQDFEAAPQ

-1447 FDKGKEYLSKLTS
+1447 FDKGKEYLAKLTS
-1460 NPGNLYNVVETGK
+1460 NPGNLYNAVETGK

-1482 DIFKIKAP
+1482 DIAKIKMP
-1490 NFVISPKHTSYQVMD
+1490 NYVISPKHTSYQVMD

-1511 AYHNRA
+1511 AYHSKA
-1517 AETVNQTSRPLTS
+1517 AETMNQTSRPLTS

-1547 KLYLQGNIERN
+1547 KLYLQGNAERN
-1558 TWLESQKQQSNHAGL
+1558 TWLEGQKQQSYKAGL

-1587 KQAYATR
+1587 KQAWIVKSKNDYEDAR
-1594 MLNEYQ
+1594 G
-1600 DPRDRLRALATN
+1600 RLIGLATN

-1623 NVIDPY
+1623 NIIDPY

-1652 DVLKA
+1652 DVLAAQQK
-1657 SQDYQALL
+1657 YQQLL
-1665 RQHQNDLNFNAWDTA
+1665 RQHQNDLNFNAYDTNE
-1680 QYKALIDAQKKAGAK
+1680 YKDLVNKQKIAGAK

-1700 YQVYGINNPGFK
+1700 YQVYGISNPGFK
-1712 YSTPTYK
+1712 Y

-1733 KEFYNTVRHSI
+1733 KEFYNTIRHSI
-1744 NTATKQG
+1744 NTATKQS
-1751 GDLGKLINTL
+1751 GDLSKLINTL

>member
-17 EDFVRAITDPDK
+17 ADFVRAITDPDK

-68 MHQVVDDTGART
+68 MHQIVDDTGART

-107 KGMQTASKP
+107 KGMQTATKST
-116 ADKSLKSIPSITSY
+116 DKSLKSIPSVTSY

-184 NWDGVDKDALYKNLD
+184 NWDGIDKDALYKNLE

-214 ITSDYISNALATK
+214 ITSDYINNALATR

-237 ENDQASPSQ
+237 ENDQASIGQ
-246 NSNSEGITDE
+246 NSNSEGLTDE
-256 QLLALES
+256 QLLSLES

-330 TFKPEYTA
+330 TFRPEYTA
-338 QLGSSYVGTPG
+338 QLGSSYVGAPG
-349 GGAVSTYLDSLNFS
+349 GGAGSAYLDSLNFS
-363 DKDFEMNSPR
+363 DKDFELNSPR

-390 TVKTNLGSQTVTLNN
+390 TVKTNLGNQTVTLNN

-440 SIYRINALKGADGSY
+440 SIYRINALKGTDGSY
-455 VYVRRNGNNYE
+455 VYVRKNGNNYE

-476 YKEHLARKHKLGGVI
+476 YKEHLAKKHKLGGII
-491 TKFQQGGAAAYN
+491 TKFQQGGVAAYN

-512 VQKAKEQQIQSQ
+512 IQQMKEKQIQSQ
-524 PQQPP
+524 PQQVPF
-529 LGRSSI
+529 GRSSV

-544 LTTADKIAIGAAAT
+544 LTTADKIAIGAAAA

-567 PIANGAGTLLT
+567 PIANGTGTILT
-578 TGADIASDISHGA
+578 TGADLASDISHGA
-591 SFGQAAG
+591 SFGQAAR

-604 GMGLIGFI
+604 GMGLVGFI

-643 FNEGVKSLGK
+643 FNEGVKSLDK

-679 SVINAAKRRGA
+679 SIINTAKRRGA
-690 AKVIKELPDKFN
+690 ARAIKQLPDKFN
-702 AGEAKYTFKNN
+702 AGEARYTFKNN

-727 LQEKGSEGV
+727 LQEKGSEGA
-736 SDEIKQLLNGVAV
+736 SEETKQLLNGVAV
-749 KPSKTIE
+749 KSSKTIE

-776 KGEIQKL
+776 KEEIQKL

-822 GKNSTKEVIKRGK
+822 GKNSVKEVIKRGK
-835 QSSKPNTTPES
+835 QLSRSNVVNEVPNSHSKSE
-846 QPTITNNPEKPLQTH
+846 
-861 TITPE
+861 ITPAVT
-866 QQKKDI
+866 K
-872 ELLRKRFMSEEPLPI
+872 PT
-887 DNATRKAYEH
+887 ATTRA
-897 YRKRPMT
+897 P
-904 DQEIKDLEAEQQIK
+904 
-918 RFMRNYRKQYKPQDQ
+918 QYSYTPGNVQSSFTPYLSKGKTYLFESSTKPQ
-933 VYAERRDAL
+933 
-942 QKDLSERKAL
+942 S
-952 AEDLANAQQEVE
+952 
-964 QARAYTQSKIRW
+964 T
-976 DEGEAMAKK
+976 
-985 LPVPS
+985 
-990 ARVIVTPESVR
+990 SV
-1001 TQVNRQFAMSWVPDK
+1001 NNFN
-1016 RKPALKGAARA
+1016 KPI
-1027 KKQAM
+1027 
-1032 YQNLFQPPA
+1032 
-1041 VRQGT
+1041 
-1046 GSPVQH
+1046 
-1052 TTRKSL
+1052 
-1058 ERLQKMQDAVQQEFL
+1058 
-1073 ERQRKQNAI
+1073 QRN
-1082 ILSPTESRQG
+1082 
-1092 MYQQMFSPVLTNL
+1092 
-1105 DNQGRASGLR
+1105 
-1115 AKPSKADVKSV
+1115 
-1126 KSSEYKQQQK
+1126 
-1136 QSRQQKATEVMEAFG
+1136 
-1151 NTKNNNT
+1151 
-1158 KGHNKNTNLPHK
+1158 NKN
-1170 QSNKKKKTSR
+1170 NKKKFKK
-1180 DNNIK
+1180 K
-1185 RRQDGGVLY
+1185 RKHLDGGVLY

-1204 FKQGGVI
+1204 FKQGGII
-1211 KAQGGV
+1211 KAQ
-1217 KLNNIWAGKN
+1217 
-1227 QNYGYN
+1227 
-1233 TYLNR
+1233 
-1238 IFGNQD
+1238 
-1244 VLSWMRTHY
+1244 S
-1253 VGDNATKQ
+1253 
-1261 YADYVMKN
+1261 
-1269 VNDRNTYGVN
+1269 
-1279 NYNNDSTYVANKGIN
+1279 
-1294 TFNTGYQNAGN
+1294 
-1305 TLNYILFGNNTKDYT
+1305 
-1320 DKKGVAYG
+1320 
-1328 LINFTRPAK
+1328 
-1337 ALATGD
+1337 
-1343 SYNADPSKAYIDN
+1343 
-1356 ALGLQTYSRV
+1356 
-1366 ASLTDPGIKTGGF
+1366 GIKTGVKVNPKTTWFDAVWSQNVNHILRGLSDNNYYTWLNSMQDKHGDLHKNAGTNF
-1379 GDWGKYWKEQGNTG
+1379 QITPYNDKSVGDYQNLYKTGYNGEWKDNNVGYNSLGIMHAQNLGRYDLYGNTKRTSGDWNIDANHRYKTDSSYSQITDDRRLLGRKGDFTDEQLASVTEAFKNKGYNFALGKNN
-1393 AYYYIAPGDTSGKGQ
+1393 YYYLSPIEKSEQ
-1408 WIPTKDK
+1408 
-1415 TLNGYQDFEAALQ
+1415 NQN
-1428 ETPKKDGS
+1428 TPKKDDS

-1447 FDKGKEYLSKLTS
+1447 FDKGKEYLAKLTS
-1460 NPGNLYNVVETGK
+1460 NPGNLYNAVETGK

-1490 NFVISPKHTSYQVMD
+1490 NYVISPKHTSYQVMD

-1511 AYHNRA
+1511 AYHNKA

-1547 KLYLQGNIERN
+1547 KLYLQGNAERN
-1558 TWLESQKQQSNHAGL
+1558 TWLEGQRQQSYKAGL
-1573 YNMESAVDTANANA
+1573 YNMENAVDTANANA
-1587 KQAYATR
+1587 QQAYKTR
-1594 MLNEYQ
+1594 MLSEYQ
-1600 DPRDRLRALATN
+1600 DPRDRARALATN

-1652 DVLKA
+1652 KVLLAQQK
-1657 SQDYQALL
+1657 YQQLL
-1665 RQHQNDLNFNAWDTA
+1665 RQHQNDLNFNAYDTDE
-1680 QYKALIDAQKKAGAK
+1680 YRALVEAQKEAGAK

-1700 YQVYGINNPGFK
+1700 YQVYGISNPGFK
-1712 YSTPTYK
+1712 Y

-1733 KEFYNTVRHSI
+1733 KEFYNTIRHSI
-1744 NTATKQG
+1744 NTATKQS
-1751 GDLGKLINTL
+1751 GDLSKLINTL

>member
-17 EDFVRAITDPDK
+17 ADFVRAITDPDK

-46 AWNSLHNYAQGV
+46 AWNSLHNYAKGV

-68 MHQVVDDTGART
+68 MHQIVDDTGART
-80 NKQEKYNWIGSKF
+80 NKKERYNWVGSKF

-116 ADKSLKSIPSITSY
+116 ADKSLKSIPSVTSY

-161 RSAKIKEGLTKYK
+161 RSAKIKEGLIKYK

-184 NWDGVDKDALYKNLD
+184 NWDGVDKDTLYKNLD

-214 ITSDYISNALATK
+214 ITSDYINNALATK
-227 DLSTTQEQSS
+227 DLSITQEQSS
-237 ENDQASPSQ
+237 ENDQASASQ
-246 NSNSEGITDE
+246 NSNSEGLTDE
-256 QLLALES
+256 QLLSLES

-278 AEYIAQARERLANQ
+278 AKYIAQARERLANQ
-292 ITLSEQEAQ
+292 ITLSEQEAK
-301 RNTRAYQDKIAAQK
+301 RNTKSYRDKIAAQK

-338 QLGSSYVGTPG
+338 QLGSSYIGDPG
-349 GGAVSTYLDSLNFS
+349 GGAGSDYLDSLNFS
-363 DKDFEMNSPR
+363 DKDFELNSPR

-378 ATSTKFKKPEIR
+378 VTSTKFKKPEIR
-390 TVKTNLGSQTVTLNN
+390 TVKTNLGNQTITLNN
-405 KLDVLAYMLQFNAK
+405 KLDVLAYMLQYNAK
-419 NNPNFKRYFTDVS
+419 HNPNFKRYFTDVS
-432 SAAGKSAG
+432 SAVGKSAG
-440 SIYRINALKGADGSY
+440 SIYRINALKGTDGSY
-455 VYVRRNGNNYE
+455 VYIKKNGNNYE
-466 FYRSKPMDIL
+466 FYRSKPMNIL
-476 YKEHLARKHKLGGVI
+476 YKEHLARKHKLGGII
-491 TKFQQGGAAAYN
+491 TKFQQGGVAAYK

-512 VQKAKEQQIQSQ
+512 LQQMKEKQIQSQ
-524 PQQPP
+524 PQQVP
-529 LGRSSI
+529 LGRSSV

-544 LTTADKIAIGAAAT
+544 LTTADKIAIGAAAA

-567 PIANGAGTLLT
+567 PIANGAGTILT

-626 ILQVSSGAVQA
+626 ILQISSGAIQA

-643 FNEGVKSLGK
+643 FNEGVKSLDK

-679 SVINAAKRRGA
+679 SIINTAKRRGA
-690 AKVIKELPDKFN
+690 AKVIKQLPDKFN
-702 AGEAKYTFKNN
+702 AGEARYTFKNN

-727 LQEKGSEGV
+727 LQEKGSEGA
-736 SDEIKQLLNGVAV
+736 SEEIKQLLNGVFV
-749 KPSKTIE
+749 KPSKTIN
-756 TKLGISWTKKQKPI
+756 TKLGVSWTKKQKPI

-811 NWSLPSISIGL
+811 NWSMPNISIGF
-822 GKNSTKEVIKRGK
+822 GKNSVKEIVKRGK
-835 QSSKPNTTPES
+835 QPPKPNVAS
-846 QPTITNNPEKPLQTH
+846 QNQSTIINNPERPLQPH

-872 ELLRKRFMSEEPLPI
+872 ELLRKRFTSNEPLPI

-904 DQEIKDLEAEQQIK
+904 DQEIIELEKEQRTK
-918 RFMRNYRKQYKPQDQ
+918 RSMRSVPLFTQEDNY
-933 VYAERRDAL
+933 AARRIAL

-952 AEDLANAQQEVE
+952 AEDLANAQQEVR
-964 QARAYTQSKIRW
+964 QAQYNTYLKNTI
-976 DEGEAMAKK
+976 
-985 LPVPS
+985 
-990 ARVIVTPESVR
+990 PEYIR
-1001 TQVNRQFAMSWVPDK
+1001 TQENRQFALNW
-1016 RKPALKGAARA
+1016 KPEEFKPTLKGAARA

-1032 YQNLFQPPA
+1032 Y
-1041 VRQGT
+1041 
-1046 GSPVQH
+1046 
-1052 TTRKSL
+1052 
-1058 ERLQKMQDAVQQEFL
+1058 ERLFPPID
-1073 ERQRKQNAI
+1073 
-1082 ILSPTESRQG
+1082 
-1092 MYQQMFSPVLTNL
+1092 
-1105 DNQGRASGLR
+1105 
-1115 AKPSKADVKSV
+1115 
-1126 KSSEYKQQQK
+1126 
-1136 QSRQQKATEVMEAFG
+1136 
-1151 NTKNNNT
+1151 NT
-1158 KGHNKNTNLPHK
+1158 KGSNKNTNTQRK

-1227 QNYGYN
+1227 QDYGYN
-1233 TYLNR
+1233 TYLNK

-1253 VGDNATKQ
+1253 VGDDATKQ

-1269 VNDRNTYGVN
+1269 VNDRNTYGIN
-1279 NYNNDSTYVANKGIN
+1279 NYNNDATYVANKGIN

-1305 TLNYILFGNNTKDYT
+1305 TLNYTLFGNNTKDYT

-1328 LINFTRPAK
+1328 LINFIRPNK

-1366 ASLTDPGIKTGGF
+1366 ASLTDPGIKAGGF

-1408 WIPTKDK
+1408 WIPTNDK
-1415 TLNGYQDFEAALQ
+1415 TLNSYQDFEATSQ

-1447 FDKGKEYLSKLTS
+1447 FDKSKEYLAKLTS
-1460 NPGNLYNVVETGK
+1460 NPGNLYNAVETGK

-1490 NFVISPKHTSYQVMD
+1490 NYVISPKHTNYQVMD

-1511 AYHNRA
+1511 AYHSKA

-1547 KLYLQGNIERN
+1547 KLYLQGNAERN
-1558 TWLESQKQQSNHAGL
+1558 TWLEGQKQQSYKAGL

-1587 KQAYATR
+1587 QQAYKTR

-1600 DPRDRLRALATN
+1600 DPRDKIRGLATN

-1652 DVLKA
+1652 KVLVAQQK
-1657 SQDYQALL
+1657 YQQLL
-1665 RQHQNDLNFNAWDTA
+1665 RQHQNDLNFNAYDTKE
-1680 QYKALIDAQKKAGAK
+1680 YKDLINAQKEAGAR

-1700 YQVYGINNPGFK
+1700 YQVYGISNPGFK
-1712 YSTPTYK
+1712 Y

-1733 KEFYNTVRHSI
+1733 KEFYNTIRHSI
-1744 NTATKQG
+1744 NTATKQS
-1751 GDLGKLINTL
+1751 GDLSKLINTL

>member
-29 FKEFAD
+29 FREFAD

-68 MHQVVDDTGART
+68 MHQIVDDTGART
-80 NKQEKYNWIGSKF
+80 NKPEKYNWVGSKF

-107 KGMQTASKP
+107 KSMQTSTKS
-116 ADKSLKSIPSITSY
+116 ADKSLKSIPSVTSY

-147 KNDTLTNGVYGIAN
+147 RNDTLTNGVYGIAN

-214 ITSDYISNALATK
+214 ITSDYINNALATR
-227 DLSTTQEQSS
+227 DLSTTATDIDTDNTQVQQTTEDPTKGFS
-237 ENDQASPSQ
+237 E
-246 NSNSEGITDE
+246 EE
-256 QLLALES
+256 
-263 NKDLADLAQANPAKR
+263 LAQYNTMTP
-278 AEYIAQARERLANQ
+278 
-292 ITLSEQEAQ
+292 EQ
-301 RNTRAYQDKIAAQK
+301 
-315 QQQYNQEMLN
+315 QQQYLAQRKQLININNEEALSENQAKIDAVNKAREDAAFKNWLKANGYYSPKAQATSYVSSRLVQSSMVDSKGKRVQGPAVMSGEAIDRDNEKNKFKDSEWDSFIHGDLTSDIHKVWALKNADRHTTNGDVAIRSKLDWINYNYKWLLDTGKLN
-325 WYNSQ
+325 RI
-330 TFKPEYTA
+330 
-338 QLGSSYVGTPG
+338 GDDVSSYVDAPTGTVWRLKNSKRSSDG
-349 GGAVSTYLDSLNFS
+349 TYMYMR
-363 DKDFEMNSPR
+363 KR
-373 TISAI
+373 
-378 ATSTKFKKPEIR
+378 
-390 TVKTNLGSQTVTLNN
+390 GN
-405 KLDVLAYMLQFNAK
+405 KL
-419 NNPNFKRYFTDVS
+419 
-432 SAAGKSAG
+432 
-440 SIYRINALKGADGSY
+440 
-455 VYVRRNGNNYE
+455 E
-466 FYRSKPMDIL
+466 FYRSKSWNDL
-476 YKEHLARKHKLGGVI
+476 RNNEYKKHINKHQWGGV
-491 TKFQQGGAAAYN
+491 FGDQS
-503 AKLKQRQQQ
+503 KLREQYQKDLEARQDAIKKQ
-512 VQKAKEQQIQSQ
+512 KIQSQ
-524 PQQPP
+524 PQQVPF
-529 LGRSSI
+529 GRFSV

-544 LTTADKIAIGAAAT
+544 LTTADKIAIGAAAA

-567 PIANGAGTLLT
+567 PIANGAGTILT
-578 TGADIASDISHGA
+578 TGADLASDISHGA

-604 GMGLIGFI
+604 GMGLVGFI

-626 ILQVSSGAVQA
+626 ILQISSGAVQA

-668 YGLQGAKGASN
+668 YGLQGAKGVSN
-679 SVINAAKRRGA
+679 SVINTAKRRGA
-690 AKVIKELPDKFN
+690 TKVIKELPDKFN
-702 AGEAKYTFKNN
+702 AGEARYTFKSN

-727 LQEKGSEGV
+727 LQEKGSGGV
-736 SDEIKQLLNGVAV
+736 SDDIKKLLNGVVV
-749 KPSKTIE
+749 KPKGDKWFNIN
-756 TKLGISWTKKQKPI
+756 KKPI
-770 EYQYKP
+770 EYQYKS
-776 KGEIQKL
+776 KEEIQKA

-822 GKNSTKEVIKRGK
+822 GKNSVKEVIKRSK
-835 QSSKPNTTPES
+835 QSSKPNVTSQS

-861 TITPE
+861 NITPE
-866 QQKKDI
+866 QQKRDI
-872 ELLRKRFMSEEPLPI
+872 ELLRKRFTSSEPLPI
-887 DNATRKAYEH
+887 DNATRRAYED

-904 DQEIKDLEAEQQIK
+904 DQEIRDLETQQRNKAKSRQNSRTMDYTGKNSIFRPHSVRVQELNEKRALQADVNAGLKELQEARKARELATMSYIPETIARQPAAAVVPNYNLKQNAFQDFIKNREAQQNWYEKNMYVANYSKDVKGRLAE
-918 RFMRNYRKQYKPQDQ
+918 
-933 VYAERRDAL
+933 AERANPQL
-942 QKDLSERKAL
+942 KERKA
-952 AEDLANAQQEVE
+952 V
-964 QARAYTQSKIRW
+964 
-976 DEGEAMAKK
+976 
-985 LPVPS
+985 
-990 ARVIVTPESVR
+990 
-1001 TQVNRQFAMSWVPDK
+1001 
-1016 RKPALKGAARA
+1016 
-1027 KKQAM
+1027 
-1032 YQNLFQPPA
+1032 
-1041 VRQGT
+1041 
-1046 GSPVQH
+1046 
-1052 TTRKSL
+1052 
-1058 ERLQKMQDAVQQEFL
+1058 
-1073 ERQRKQNAI
+1073 
-1082 ILSPTESRQG
+1082 
-1092 MYQQMFSPVLTNL
+1092 
-1105 DNQGRASGLR
+1105 
-1115 AKPSKADVKSV
+1115 
-1126 KSSEYKQQQK
+1126 EYKQQKTQYRA
-1136 QSRQQKATEVMEAFG
+1136 QRAQELQQAFANNSR
-1151 NTKNNNT
+1151 NTS
-1158 KGHNKNTNLPHK
+1158 HIKNTNLPHK

-1227 QNYGYN
+1227 QDYGYN

-1244 VLSWMRTHY
+1244 VLAWMRTHY
-1253 VGDNATKQ
+1253 TGNNATKQ

-1279 NYNNDSTYVANKGIN
+1279 SYNNDSTYTANKGIN

-1305 TLNYILFGNNTKDYT
+1305 TLNYTLFGNNTKDYT
-1320 DKKGVAYG
+1320 NKKGVAYG
-1328 LINFTRPAK
+1328 LINFTRPNK

-1343 SYNADPSKAYIDN
+1343 SYNIDPSKAYIDN

-1366 ASLTDPGIKTGGF
+1366 ASLTDSGIKSGGF

-1408 WIPTKDK
+1408 WIPTTDK
-1415 TLNGYQDFEAALQ
+1415 TLNGYQDFEAAQQ

-1460 NPGNLYNVVETGK
+1460 NPGNLYNAVETGK

-1511 AYHNRA
+1511 AYHSKA

-1541 SMNNAN
+1541 SINNAN
-1547 KLYLQGNIERN
+1547 KLYLQGNAERN
-1558 TWLESQKQQSNHAGL
+1558 TWLEGQKQQSYKAGL

-1587 KQAYATR
+1587 QQAYETR
-1594 MLNEYQ
+1594 MLNEYK

-1643 AQWDYQNDA
+1643 AQWDYQNDP
-1652 DVLKA
+1652 DVLA
-1657 SQDYQALL
+1657 AQQRYQQLL
-1665 RQHQNDLNFNAWDTA
+1665 RQHQNDLNFNAQDTDVYRDLVDK
-1680 QYKALIDAQKKAGAK
+1680 QKAAGAK

-1700 YQVYGINNPGFK
+1700 YQVYGIKNPGFK
-1712 YSTPTYK
+1712 YSTPLFK

>member
-17 EDFVRAITDPDK
+17 ADFVRAITDPDK

-68 MHQVVDDTGART
+68 MHQIVDDTGART

-116 ADKSLKSIPSITSY
+116 ADKSLKSIPSVTSY

-199 AAIASSNVAT
+199 TAIASSNVAT

-214 ITSDYISNALATK
+214 ITSDYIGNALATK
-227 DLSTTQEQSS
+227 DLSTM
-237 ENDQASPSQ
+237 
-246 NSNSEGITDE
+246 G
-256 QLLALES
+256 
-263 NKDLADLAQANPAKR
+263 ADADTGSAQAQTTEDDPTKGFS
-278 AEYIAQARERLANQ
+278 EEELARYN
-292 ITLSEQEAQ
+292 TMTPEQ
-301 RNTRAYQDKIAAQK
+301 
-315 QQQYNQEMLN
+315 QQQYLAQRQQIINLNNEEALTKNQAEIDAANKRREDEAFTN
-325 WYNSQ
+325 WLKANGYYSP
-330 TFKPEYTA
+330 KA
-338 QLGSSYVGTPG
+338 QATSYVSSRLMQSSI
-349 GGAVSTYLDSLNFS
+349 VDSKGKRL
-363 DKDFEMNSPR
+363 ESPA
-373 TISAI
+373 ISNTKEWDI
-378 ATSTKFKKPEIR
+378 ATDKNSFGDGWDNFIHGDLTPDIHKVYSLKNADRHTTNGDVAIR
-390 TVKTNLGSQTVTLNN
+390 S
-405 KLDVLAYMLQFNAK
+405 KLDWLNY
-419 NNPNFKRYFTDVS
+419 NFQLLLDTGEINKIGDDVS
-432 SAAGKSAG
+432 SYIGASKGTVW
-440 SIYRINALKGADGSY
+440 RLKNSKRSSDGTY
-455 VYVRRNGNNYE
+455 MYMRKRGNNLE
-466 FYRSKPMDIL
+466 FYRSKSWNDLRNNEYKKHINKHQFGGGIFGGQTKLREQYSKDLKARQDAIKSQKKMQQASVERTPLRDQRDPNRIKAGQRELGNLGQLTGNDKVQIAGIFADIGSTVSSFAGPAGNLIGAGAGVVGTGLHAWADFHDPSVSRAEAFTNLGTNLLFDAAGAVPILGSYGKLAKLGRVGKALQNNARL
-476 YKEHLARKHKLGGVI
+476 YKLVLGTVTAPGIIQAAPNAASAVKKLVKDPTTITADELRDLSTAVSIATGMTKVAPNHNKVRTTNPNYGQNVIVHTNKGKQTISAKDYESIMDKTKNPTMRARNEALAATTKVDGIQFDNGIFHNYAPFARGSFWEGAYGNFFG
-491 TKFQQGGAAAYN
+491 TKFISRLNN
-503 AKLKQRQQQ
+503 ASDPETKYIFRPAKSLKHQNS
-512 VQKAKEQQIQSQ
+512 KT
-524 PQQPP
+524 P
-529 LGRSSI
+529 
-535 KSMGKNTNT
+535 KSTTNT
-544 LTTADKIAIGAAAT
+544 EQPK
-558 DFLASFTAN
+558 
-567 PIANGAGTLLT
+567 P
-578 TGADIASDISHGA
+578 
-591 SFGQAAG
+591 
-598 NAAMNL
+598 
-604 GMGLIGFI
+604 
-612 PGLGTATKAKKLKK
+612 
-626 ILQVSSGAVQA
+626 
-637 YFIANN
+637 
-643 FNEGVKSLGK
+643 
-653 VLDGSA
+653 
-659 TVQDYKNLI
+659 
-668 YGLQGAKGASN
+668 
-679 SVINAAKRRGA
+679 
-690 AKVIKELPDKFN
+690 
-702 AGEAKYTFKNN
+702 
-713 GKETQRLTQAQVKE
+713 AQ
-727 LQEKGSEGV
+727 
-736 SDEIKQLLNGVAV
+736 N
-749 KPSKTIE
+749 
-756 TKLGISWTKKQKPI
+756 
-770 EYQYKP
+770 
-776 KGEIQKL
+776 
-783 LDDLQIQSQKSSMW
+783 
-797 NPGRQDYLSMTSEH
+797 
-811 NWSLPSISIGL
+811 
-822 GKNSTKEVIKRGK
+822 
-835 QSSKPNTTPES
+835 
-846 QPTITNNPEKPLQTH
+846 QPTITNNSEKPLQTH
-861 TITPE
+861 NITPE

-872 ELLRKRFMSEEPLPI
+872 ELLRKRFMSDKSLPI

-904 DQEIKDLEAEQQIK
+904 DQEIKDLEAEQQAK
-918 RFMRNYRKQYKPQDQ
+918 RFMRDLYKQQKPQDQ
-933 VYAERRDAL
+933 IYAERRDAL
-942 QKDLSERKAL
+942 QKDLSERKSLAKDLADAQREINL
-952 AEDLANAQQEVE
+952 AEGNT
-964 QARAYTQSKIRW
+964 RAK
-976 DEGEAMAKK
+976 D

-1041 VRQGT
+1041 VRIGT
-1046 GSPVQH
+1046 GSAVQH

-1058 ERLQKMQDAVQQEFL
+1058 ERRRKMQNAVQQEFL
-1073 ERQRKQNAI
+1073 ERQRRQNAI

-1105 DNQGRASGLR
+1105 DSQGRASGLR
-1115 AKPSKADVKSV
+1115 AKPSRTDVKSV
-1126 KSSEYKQQQK
+1126 KSPEYKQQQK
-1136 QSRQQKATEVMEAFG
+1136 QSRQQKASEVMEAFG
-1151 NTKNNNT
+1151 NTKSNNT

-1227 QNYGYN
+1227 QDFGYN
-1233 TYLNR
+1233 TYLNK
-1238 IFGNQD
+1238 IYQD
-1244 VLSWMRTHY
+1244 NDMLSWMRTHY

-1269 VNDRNTYGVN
+1269 VNGRSKYHIN
-1279 NYNNDSTYVANKGIN
+1279 NFNNNPTYVANNNIS
-1294 TFNTGYQNAGN
+1294 TFNTEFQDNGN
-1305 TLNYILFGNNTKDYT
+1305 TPNYILFGNSAKDYT

-1328 LINFTRPAK
+1328 LINFTRPDK

-1415 TLNGYQDFEAALQ
+1415 TLNGYQDFEAAPQ

-1460 NPGNLYNVVETGK
+1460 NPGNLYNAVETGK

-1490 NFVISPKHTSYQVMD
+1490 NYVISPKHTSYQVMD

-1511 AYHNRA
+1511 AYHNKA
-1517 AETVNQTSRPLTS
+1517 AEIMNQTSRPLTS

-1547 KLYLQGNIERN
+1547 KLYLQGNAERN
-1558 TWLESQKQQSNHAGL
+1558 TWLEGQKEQSYKAGL

-1587 KQAYATR
+1587 QQAYKTR

-1600 DPRDRLRALATN
+1600 DPRDRARALATN

-1652 DVLKA
+1652 KVLLAQQK
-1657 SQDYQALL
+1657 YQQLL
-1665 RQHQNDLNFNAWDTA
+1665 RQHQNDLNFNASDTA
-1680 QYKALIDAQKKAGAK
+1680 EYKALVEAQKEAGAK
-1695 YYNNM
+1695 YYNDM
-1700 YQVYGINNPGFK
+1700 YQVYGISNPGFK
-1712 YSTPTYK
+1712 Y

-1733 KEFYNTVRHSI
+1733 KEFYNTIRHSI
-1744 NTATKQG
+1744 NTATKQS
-1751 GDLGKLINTL
+1751 GDLSKLINTL

>member
-17 EDFVRAITDPDK
+17 ADFVRAITDPDK

-68 MHQVVDDTGART
+68 MHQIVDDTGART

-116 ADKSLKSIPSITSY
+116 ADKSLKSIPSVTSY

-227 DLSTTQEQSS
+227 DLSTMVSDADTGSAQTQSTEDDPTKGFSEEELARYNTMTPEQ
-237 ENDQASPSQ
+237 
-246 NSNSEGITDE
+246 
-256 QLLALES
+256 
-263 NKDLADLAQANPAKR
+263 
-278 AEYIAQARERLANQ
+278 
-292 ITLSEQEAQ
+292 
-301 RNTRAYQDKIAAQK
+301 
-315 QQQYNQEMLN
+315 QQQYLAQRQQIINLNNEEALTKNQAEIDAANKRREDEAFEN
-325 WYNSQ
+325 WLKTNGYYSP
-330 TFKPEYTA
+330 KA
-338 QLGSSYVGTPG
+338 QASSYVPSRLAQSSMVDSKGKRLEGPAVKIGKEFDKATNINSFTPQEWDNFIHG
-349 GGAVSTYLDSLNFS
+349 DLTSDIHNTYSLKNA
-363 DKDFEMNSPR
+363 DRHTTNGNV
-373 TISAI
+373 AI
-378 ATSTKFKKPEIR
+378 KS
-390 TVKTNLGSQTVTLNN
+390 
-405 KLDVLAYMLQFNAK
+405 KLDWLNY
-419 NNPNFKRYFTDVS
+419 NFQQLLDTGKLNEIGDDVS
-432 SAAGKSAG
+432 SYIGASKGTVW
-440 SIYRINALKGADGSY
+440 RLKNSKRNSDGTY
-455 VYVRRNGNNYE
+455 MYMRKRGNNLE
-466 FYRSKPMDIL
+466 FYRSKSWGDLRNNEYKKHISKHQWGGGISSGQAKLREQYSKDLKARQDAIKSQKKMQQANSIERTPLRDQRDPNRIKAGQRELGNLGQLTGTDKLQIAGIFADIGSTVSSFAGPAGNLIGAGAGVVGTGLHAAADFNDPSVSKAEAFTNLGANLLFDAAGVVPILGSYGKLAKLGRVGRALQNNARL
-476 YKEHLARKHKLGGVI
+476 YKLVLGTVTAPGIIQAAPNAANAIKKLV
-491 TKFQQGGAAAYN
+491 TKPTT
-503 AKLKQRQQQ
+503 
-512 VQKAKEQQIQSQ
+512 I
-524 PQQPP
+524 
-529 LGRSSI
+529 
-535 KSMGKNTNT
+535 
-544 LTTADKIAIGAAAT
+544 TADELRDLSTAVSIATGMIKVAPNHDKIRTTNPNYGKDVIVHTNKGKQTIPAKQYEAMMDKTKNPTMRDRNEALEAAT
-558 DFLASFTAN
+558 KVKGIQFDNGIFHNYAPSSNN
-567 PIANGAGTLLT
+567 PLKLEGFYGKWGIVSRLGNTSDPETKYIFRPAKTL
-578 TGADIASDISHGA
+578 
-591 SFGQAAG
+591 
-598 NAAMNL
+598 
-604 GMGLIGFI
+604 
-612 PGLGTATKAKKLKK
+612 
-626 ILQVSSGAVQA
+626 
-637 YFIANN
+637 
-643 FNEGVKSLGK
+643 
-653 VLDGSA
+653 
-659 TVQDYKNLI
+659 KN
-668 YGLQGAKGASN
+668 QN
-679 SVINAAKRRGA
+679 
-690 AKVIKELPDKFN
+690 
-702 AGEAKYTFKNN
+702 
-713 GKETQRLTQAQVKE
+713 
-727 LQEKGSEGV
+727 
-736 SDEIKQLLNGVAV
+736 
-749 KPSKTIE
+749 SKT
-756 TKLGISWTKKQKPI
+756 SKPI
-770 EYQYKP
+770 TGQDKP
-776 KGEIQKL
+776 AQ
-783 LDDLQIQSQKSSMW
+783 
-797 NPGRQDYLSMTSEH
+797 N
-811 NWSLPSISIGL
+811 
-822 GKNSTKEVIKRGK
+822 
-835 QSSKPNTTPES
+835 

-861 TITPE
+861 NITPE
-866 QQKKDI
+866 QQKRDI
-872 ELLRKRFMSEEPLPI
+872 ELLRKRFMSDKPLPI

-904 DQEIKDLEAEQQIK
+904 DQEIKDLEAEQQSK
-918 RFMRNYRKQYKPQDQ
+918 RFMRDLYKQQKPQDQ
-933 VYAERRDAL
+933 IYAERRDAL
-942 QKDLSERKAL
+942 QKDLYERKSL
-952 AEDLANAQQEVE
+952 AKDLADAQQEIKQAKANTQFKINLAE
-964 QARAYTQSKIRW
+964 GNARAK
-976 DEGEAMAKK
+976 D

-1001 TQVNRQFAMSWVPDK
+1001 TQANREFALNW
-1016 RKPALKGAARA
+1016 KPIEFKPELKGAARS

-1032 YQNLFQPPA
+1032 YERLFPPFA
-1041 VRQGT
+1041 ERQGT
-1046 GSPVQH
+1046 GSAIQH

-1058 ERLQKMQDAVQQEFL
+1058 ERRQKMQNAVQQEFL
-1073 ERQRKQNAI
+1073 ERQRRQNAI

-1105 DNQGRASGLR
+1105 DSQGRASGLR
-1115 AKPSKADVKSV
+1115 AKPSRTDVKSV

-1136 QSRQQKATEVMEAFG
+1136 QSRQQKASEVMEAFG
-1151 NTKNNNT
+1151 NTKSNNT

-1227 QNYGYN
+1227 QDYGYN

-1253 VGDNATKQ
+1253 VGDDATKQ
-1261 YADYVMKN
+1261 YANYVMKN

-1294 TFNTGYQNAGN
+1294 TFNIGYQNAGN
-1305 TLNYILFGNNTKDYT
+1305 TLNYTLFGNNTKDYT

-1328 LINFTRPAK
+1328 LINFTRPDK

-1343 SYNADPSKAYIDN
+1343 SYNANPSKAYIDN

-1366 ASLTDPGIKTGGF
+1366 ASLTDSGIKAGGF

-1415 TLNGYQDFEAALQ
+1415 TLNGYQDFEAAPQ

-1436 VTNPD
+1436 VTTPG

-1447 FDKGKEYLSKLTS
+1447 FDKGKEYLAKLTS
-1460 NPGNLYNVVETGK
+1460 NPGNLYNAVETGK

-1490 NFVISPKHTSYQVMD
+1490 NYVISPKHTSYQVMD

-1511 AYHNRA
+1511 AYHSKA
-1517 AETVNQTSRPLTS
+1517 AEAMNQTSRPLTS

-1547 KLYLQGNIERN
+1547 KLYLQGNAERN
-1558 TWLESQKQQSNHAGL
+1558 TWLEGQKEQSYKAGL
-1573 YNMESAVDTANANA
+1573 YNMESAVDTANTNA
-1587 KQAYATR
+1587 QQAYKTR
-1594 MLNEYQ
+1594 LINEYQ
-1600 DPRDRLRALATN
+1600 DPRDRIRGLATN

-1643 AQWDYQNDA
+1643 AQWDYQNDSK
-1652 DVLKA
+1652 VLLAQQK
-1657 SQDYQALL
+1657 YQQLL
-1665 RQHQNDLNFNAWDTA
+1665 RQHQNDLNFNASDTPE
-1680 QYKALIDAQKKAGAK
+1680 YKALVEAQKEAGAK

-1700 YQVYGINNPGFK
+1700 YQVYGISNPGFK
-1712 YSTPTYK
+1712 Y

-1733 KEFYNTVRHSI
+1733 KEFYNTIRHSI
-1744 NTATKQG
+1744 NTATKQS
-1751 GDLGKLINTL
+1751 GDLSKLINTL

>member
-17 EDFVRAITDPDK
+17 ADFVRAITDPDK

-68 MHQVVDDTGART
+68 MHQIVDDTGART

-107 KGMQTASKP
+107 KGMQTATKP

-174 NELTTNGAQY
+174 NELITNGAQY

-214 ITSDYISNALATK
+214 ITSDYINNALATK
-227 DLSTTQEQSS
+227 DLSTTVSDTDSTQTQTT
-237 ENDQASPSQ
+237 ENDPTKGF
-246 NSNSEGITDE
+246 SEEELARYNTMTPE
-256 QLLALES
+256 Q
-263 NKDLADLAQANPAKR
+263 
-278 AEYIAQARERLANQ
+278 
-292 ITLSEQEAQ
+292 
-301 RNTRAYQDKIAAQK
+301 
-315 QQQYNQEMLN
+315 QQQYLTQRNAVINLNNEKFLAQNQADIDRANKEKEDTAFKN
-325 WYNSQ
+325 WLVANGYYSP
-330 TFKPEYTA
+330 KA
-338 QLGSSYVGTPG
+338 QASSYVPFRLAQSSMVDSKGKRLESPAIKNAKKYDEANKINKFGDQEWDNFIHGDLTSDIHKTYDLKNADRLTTKGTV
-349 GGAVSTYLDSLNFS
+349 AIKSKLDWINYNYKWLL
-363 DKDFEMNSPR
+363 DTGK
-373 TISAI
+373 
-378 ATSTKFKKPEIR
+378 
-390 TVKTNLGSQTVTLNN
+390 LNN
-405 KLDVLAYMLQFNAK
+405 IGD
-419 NNPNFKRYFTDVS
+419 DVS
-432 SAAGKSAG
+432 DYVHAPKGTVW
-440 SIYRINALKGADGSY
+440 RLKNSKRNSDGTY
-455 VYVRRNGNNYE
+455 MYMRKRGNNLE
-466 FYRSKPMDIL
+466 FYRSKSWSDL
-476 YKEHLARKHKLGGVI
+476 RNNEYKKYISKHQWGGI
-491 TKFQQGGAAAYN
+491 FGNQ
-503 AKLKQRQQQ
+503 AKLREQYSKDLKARQ
-512 VQKAKEQQIQSQ
+512 
-524 PQQPP
+524 
-529 LGRSSI
+529 
-535 KSMGKNTNT
+535 
-544 LTTADKIAIGAAAT
+544 DAI
-558 DFLASFTAN
+558 
-567 PIANGAGTLLT
+567 
-578 TGADIASDISHGA
+578 
-591 SFGQAAG
+591 
-598 NAAMNL
+598 
-604 GMGLIGFI
+604 
-612 PGLGTATKAKKLKK
+612 
-626 ILQVSSGAVQA
+626 
-637 YFIANN
+637 
-643 FNEGVKSLGK
+643 
-653 VLDGSA
+653 
-659 TVQDYKNLI
+659 
-668 YGLQGAKGASN
+668 
-679 SVINAAKRRGA
+679 
-690 AKVIKELPDKFN
+690 
-702 AGEAKYTFKNN
+702 
-713 GKETQRLTQAQVKE
+713 
-727 LQEKGSEGV
+727 
-736 SDEIKQLLNGVAV
+736 
-749 KPSKTIE
+749 
-756 TKLGISWTKKQKPI
+756 KKQK
-770 EYQYKP
+770 
-776 KGEIQKL
+776 
-783 LDDLQIQSQKSSMW
+783 DLQANSVERTPLRGQRDPNKIKAGQRELGNLDQLTGTDKLQIAGIFADIGSTMSSFAGPAGNLIGAGAGVVGTGLHAAADFNDPSVSKAEAFTNLGANLLFDAAGAVPILGSYGKLAKLGRVGRALQNNARLYKIVLGAVTAPGVIQAAPNAATAVKKLVTKPTTITADELRDLSTAVSIATGMIKVAPNHDKIRTT
-797 NPGRQDYLSMTSEH
+797 NPNY
-811 NWSLPSISIGL
+811 
-822 GKNSTKEVIKRGK
+822 GKDVTVHTNKGK
-835 QSSKPNTTPES
+835 QTIPAKDYESIMDKTKNPTMRARNEALAATTKVDGIQFDNGIFHNYAPFARGSFWEGAYGNFFGTKFISRFNNASDPETKYIFRPAKSLKHQNSKTPKPTTNTEQPKPAQN

-861 TITPE
+861 NITPE
-866 QQKKDI
+866 QQKRDI
-872 ELLRKRFMSEEPLPI
+872 ELLRKRFMSDKPLPI

-904 DQEIKDLEAEQQIK
+904 DQEIKDLEAEQQSK
-918 RFMRNYRKQYKPQDQ
+918 RFMRDLYKQQKPQDQ
-933 VYAERRDAL
+933 IYAERRDAL
-942 QKDLSERKAL
+942 QKDLSERKSL
-952 AEDLANAQQEVE
+952 AKDLADAQQEIKQAKANTQFKINLAE
-964 QARAYTQSKIRW
+964 GNARAK
-976 DEGEAMAKK
+976 D
-985 LPVPS
+985 LPIPS

-1001 TQVNRQFAMSWVPDK
+1001 TQANREFALNW
-1016 RKPALKGAARA
+1016 KPIEFKPELKGAARS

-1032 YQNLFQPPA
+1032 YERLFPPFA
-1041 VRQGT
+1041 ERQGT
-1046 GSPVQH
+1046 GSAVQH

-1058 ERLQKMQDAVQQEFL
+1058 ERRRKMQNAVQQEFL
-1073 ERQRKQNAI
+1073 ERQRKQNAV

-1105 DNQGRASGLR
+1105 DNQARAMGLR
-1115 AKPSKADVKSV
+1115 AKPSRADVKSV

-1136 QSRQQKATEVMEAFG
+1136 QSRQQKASEVMEAFG
-1151 NTKNNNT
+1151 NTKSNNT

-1227 QNYGYN
+1227 QDYGYN
-1233 TYLNR
+1233 TYLNKY
-1238 IFGNQD
+1238 FDNQD
-1244 VLSWMRTHY
+1244 VLAWMRTHY
-1253 VGDNATKQ
+1253 VGDDATKQ

-1305 TLNYILFGNNTKDYT
+1305 TLNYTLFGNNTKDYT

-1343 SYNADPSKAYIDN
+1343 SYNANPSKAYIDN

-1366 ASLTDPGIKTGGF
+1366 ASLTDPGIKAGGF

-1415 TLNGYQDFEAALQ
+1415 TLNGYQDFEAAPQ

-1436 VTNPD
+1436 VTTPG

-1460 NPGNLYNVVETGK
+1460 NPGNLYNAVETGK

-1490 NFVISPKHTSYQVMD
+1490 NYVISPKHTSYQVMD

-1511 AYHNRA
+1511 AYHSKA
-1517 AETVNQTSRPLTS
+1517 AEAMNQTSRPLTS

-1547 KLYLQGNIERN
+1547 KLYLQGNSERN
-1558 TWLESQKQQSNHAGL
+1558 TWLEGQKEQSYKAGL
-1573 YNMESAVDTANANA
+1573 YNMESAVDTANVNA
-1587 KQAYATR
+1587 QQAYKTR

-1600 DPRDRLRALATN
+1600 DPRDRVRGLATN

-1652 DVLKA
+1652 NVLLA
-1657 SQDYQALL
+1657 QQRYQQLL
-1665 RQHQNDLNFNAWDTA
+1665 RQHQNDLNFNAYDTDE
-1680 QYKALIDAQKKAGAK
+1680 YKKLINAQKEAGAR

-1700 YQVYGINNPGFK
+1700 YQVYGISNPGFK
-1712 YSTPTYK
+1712 Y

-1744 NTATKQG
+1744 NTATKQS
-1751 GDLGKLINTL
+1751 GDLSKLINTL

>member
-17 EDFVRAITDPDK
+17 ADFVRAITDPDK

-68 MHQVVDDTGART
+68 MHQIVDDTGART
-80 NKQEKYNWIGSKF
+80 NNQEKYNWIGSKF

-107 KGMQTASKP
+107 KSMQTATKP
-116 ADKSLKSIPSITSY
+116 ADKTLKSIPSVTSY

-147 KNDTLTNGVYGIAN
+147 KNDTLVNGVYGIAN
-161 RSAKIKEGLTKYK
+161 RTAKIKEGLTKYK

-184 NWDGVDKDALYKNLD
+184 SWDGVDKDALYKNLD
-199 AAIASSNVAT
+199 AAINSPNVAS

-214 ITSDYISNALATK
+214 ITSNYINNALATK
-227 DLSTTQEQSS
+227 DLSTTVTDTDNTQVQPPTENPTRGFSEEELAQYNTMTPEQQQKYLAQRQQIINLNNEEALAKNQTEIDAASKKREDEAFENWLKTNGYYSPKAQATSYVSARLMQSS
-237 ENDQASPSQ
+237 MTDSKGNRLQGPAVKSGKEFDKATNI
-246 NSNSEGITDE
+246 NSFTPQEWDNFIHGDLTSDIHNTYSLKNADRHTTNGNVAIKSKLDWLNYNFQ
-256 QLLALES
+256 QLLDTG
-263 NKDLADLAQANPAKR
+263 K
-278 AEYIAQARERLANQ
+278 
-292 ITLSEQEAQ
+292 
-301 RNTRAYQDKIAAQK
+301 
-315 QQQYNQEMLN
+315 LN
-325 WYNSQ
+325 
-330 TFKPEYTA
+330 EI
-338 QLGSSYVGTPG
+338 GDDVSSYVGASKGTVWRLKNSKRNSDG
-349 GGAVSTYLDSLNFS
+349 TY
-363 DKDFEMNSPR
+363 MYMR
-373 TISAI
+373 
-378 ATSTKFKKPEIR
+378 KK
-390 TVKTNLGSQTVTLNN
+390 
-405 KLDVLAYMLQFNAK
+405 
-419 NNPNFKRYFTDVS
+419 
-432 SAAGKSAG
+432 
-440 SIYRINALKGADGSY
+440 
-455 VYVRRNGNNYE
+455 GNNLE
-466 FYRSKPMDIL
+466 FYRSKSWNDLRNNEYKKHISKHQWGGGISSGQAKLREQYSKDLKARQDAIKKQKDLQANSVERTPLRGQRDPNKVKAGQRELGNLGQLTGTDKLQIAGIFADIGSTVSSFAGPAGNLIGAGAGVVGTGLHAAADFNDPSVSKAEAFTNLGANLLFDAAGAVPILGSYGKLAKLGRVGKALQNNARL
-476 YKEHLARKHKLGGVI
+476 YKIVLGTMTAPGVI
-491 TKFQQGGAAAYN
+491 QAAPN
-503 AKLKQRQQQ
+503 AATAVKKLVKDPTT
-512 VQKAKEQQIQSQ
+512 I
-524 PQQPP
+524 
-529 LGRSSI
+529 
-535 KSMGKNTNT
+535 
-544 LTTADKIAIGAAAT
+544 TADELRDLAT
-558 DFLASFTAN
+558 AVSIT
-567 PIANGAGTLLT
+567 
-578 TGADIASDISHGA
+578 S
-591 SFGQAAG
+591 
-598 NAAMNL
+598 
-604 GMGLIGFI
+604 GLIKVAPNHDKVRTTNPNYGQNVTVHTNKGKKTI
-612 PGLGTATKAKKLKK
+612 AAKDYEAIMDKTKNPTMRARNEALATATKVEGIQFDNGIFHNYAPYAEGSKWE
-626 ILQVSSGAVQA
+626 GA
-637 YFIANN
+637 YGNFPGIKFISRFNN
-643 FNEGVKSLGK
+643 
-653 VLDGSA
+653 
-659 TVQDYKNLI
+659 
-668 YGLQGAKGASN
+668 ASD
-679 SVINAAKRRGA
+679 
-690 AKVIKELPDKFN
+690 P
-702 AGEAKYTFKNN
+702 
-713 GKETQRLTQAQVKE
+713 
-727 LQEKGSEGV
+727 
-736 SDEIKQLLNGVAV
+736 
-749 KPSKTIE
+749 E
-756 TKLGISWTKKQKPI
+756 TKYIFRSAKTSQR
-770 EYQYKP
+770 
-776 KGEIQKL
+776 
-783 LDDLQIQSQKSSMW
+783 QS
-797 NPGRQDYLSMTSEH
+797 NT
-811 NWSLPSISIGL
+811 
-822 GKNSTKEVIKRGK
+822 T
-835 QSSKPNTTPES
+835 SKPAQN

-861 TITPE
+861 NITPE

-872 ELLRKRFMSEEPLPI
+872 ELLRKRFMSDEPLPI

-904 DQEIKDLEAEQQIK
+904 DQEIKDLEAEQQAK
-918 RFMRNYRKQYKPQDQ
+918 RFMRDLDKQQKPQDQ
-933 VYAERRDAL
+933 IYAERRDAL
-942 QKDLSERKAL
+942 QKDLSERKSL
-952 AEDLANAQQEVE
+952 AEDLAKSQQEFNLAHAATKLKINSAE
-964 QARAYTQSKIRW
+964 GNARAK
-976 DEGEAMAKK
+976 D

-990 ARVIVTPESVR
+990 ARVIITPESVR

-1016 RKPALKGAARA
+1016 RKSALKGAARS

-1032 YQNLFQPPA
+1032 YEHLFSPLA
-1041 VRQGT
+1041 ERQGT
-1046 GSPVQH
+1046 GSAVQH

-1058 ERLQKMQDAVQQEFL
+1058 ERRQKMQNAVQQEFL
-1073 ERQRKQNAI
+1073 ERQRRQNAI

-1092 MYQQMFSPVLTNL
+1092 MYQQIFSPVLTNL
-1105 DNQGRASGLR
+1105 DNQGRAAGLR
-1115 AKPSKADVKSV
+1115 AKPSKADVKST
-1126 KSSEYKQQQK
+1126 KSSEYKQQQR
-1136 QSRQQKATEVMEAFG
+1136 QSRQQKASEVMEAFG
-1151 NTKNNNT
+1151 NTKSNNT

-1227 QNYGYN
+1227 QDYGYN

-1244 VLSWMRTHY
+1244 VLAWMRTHY
-1253 VGDNATKQ
+1253 VGDDATKQ

-1305 TLNYILFGNNTKDYT
+1305 TLNYTLFGNNIKDYT

-1328 LINFTRPAK
+1328 LINFTRPDK

-1343 SYNADPSKAYIDN
+1343 SYNANPSKAYIDN

-1366 ASLTDPGIKTGGF
+1366 ASLTDSGIKAGGF

-1415 TLNGYQDFEAALQ
+1415 TLNGYQDFEAAPQ

-1436 VTNPD
+1436 VTTPG

-1460 NPGNLYNVVETGK
+1460 NPGNLYNAVETGK

-1490 NFVISPKHTSYQVMD
+1490 NFVVSPKHTSYQVMD

-1511 AYHNRA
+1511 AYHSKA
-1517 AETVNQTSRPLTS
+1517 AETVNQASRPLTS

-1558 TWLESQKQQSNHAGL
+1558 TWLEGQKQQSYKAGL
-1573 YNMESAVDTANANA
+1573 YNMESAVDTANANVQ
-1587 KQAYATR
+1587 QAYKTR

-1600 DPRDRLRALATN
+1600 DPRDRIRGLATN

-1652 DVLKA
+1652 DVLA
-1657 SQDYQALL
+1657 AQQRYQQLL
-1665 RQHQNDLNFNAWDTA
+1665 RQHQNDLNFNAYDTDV
-1680 QYKALIDAQKKAGAK
+1680 YKNLVNAQKAAGAK

-1700 YQVYGINNPGFK
+1700 YQVYGISNPGFK
-1712 YSTPTYK
+1712 YSTPTYM

-1744 NTATKQG
+1744 NTATKQS
-1751 GDLGKLINTL
+1751 GDLSKLINTL

>member
-17 EDFVRAITDPDK
+17 ADFVRAITDPDK

-68 MHQVVDDTGART
+68 MHQIVDDTGART

-107 KGMQTASKP
+107 KGMQTDSKS
-116 ADKSLKSIPSITSY
+116 ANKSLKSIPSVTSY

-214 ITSDYISNALATK
+214 ITSDYINNALATK
-227 DLSTTQEQSS
+227 DLSITQEQSS
-237 ENDQASPSQ
+237 ENDQVSASQ
-246 NSNSEGITDE
+246 NSNSEGLTDE
-256 QLLALES
+256 QLLSLES

-301 RNTRAYQDKIAAQK
+301 KNTKAYQDKIAAQK

-330 TFKPEYTA
+330 TFKPEYTV
-338 QLGSSYVGTPG
+338 QLRSSYVGTLG
-349 GGAVSTYLDSLNFS
+349 GKDSSTYLDSLNFS
-363 DKDFEMNSPR
+363 DKDFELNSPR
-373 TISAI
+373 TISSI
-378 ATSTKFKKPEIR
+378 VTSTKFKKPEIR
-390 TVKTNLGSQTVTLNN
+390 TVKTNLGNQTITLNN

-419 NNPNFKRYFTDVS
+419 YNPNFKRYFTDVS

-440 SIYRINALKGADGSY
+440 SIYRINTLKGTDGSY
-455 VYVRRNGNNYE
+455 VYVRKNGNNYE
-466 FYRSKPMDIL
+466 FYRSKPMNIL
-476 YKEHLARKHKLGGVI
+476 YKEHLAKKHKLGGII

-503 AKLKQRQQQ
+503 ALRKQREQQI
-512 VQKAKEQQIQSQ
+512 QKAKEQKIQSQ
-524 PQQPP
+524 PQQVSP
-529 LGRSSI
+529 GRSSV
-535 KSMGKNTNT
+535 KSMGKNINT

-567 PIANGAGTLLT
+567 PIANGTGTILT
-578 TGADIASDISHGA
+578 TGADLASDISHGA

-612 PGLGTATKAKKLKK
+612 PGLGTVTKAKKLKK

-643 FNEGVKSLGK
+643 FKEGVKSLSK

-679 SVINAAKRRGA
+679 SVINTAKRRGA
-690 AKVIKELPDKFN
+690 ARAIKQLPDKFN
-702 AGEAKYTFKNN
+702 AGEARYTFKSN

-736 SDEIKQLLNGVAV
+736 SDEIKQLLNGVVV
-749 KPSKTIE
+749 KPSETIN
-756 TKLGISWTKKQKPI
+756 TKLGVSWTKKQKPI

-822 GKNSTKEVIKRGK
+822 GKNSVKEVIKKGK
-835 QSSKPNTTPES
+835 QSSKPNATS
-846 QPTITNNPEKPLQTH
+846 QKQPTITNNPENPLQTH

-872 ELLRKRFMSEEPLPI
+872 ELLRKRFTSNEPLPI

-904 DQEIKDLEAEQQIK
+904 DQEIKDLEAEQQAK
-918 RFMRNYRKQYKPQDQ
+918 RFMRDLYKQQKPQDQ
-933 VYAERRDAL
+933 IYAEHRDAL

-952 AEDLANAQQEVE
+952 AKDLADAQRRINIAQGNT
-964 QARAYTQSKIRW
+964 RAK
-976 DEGEAMAKK
+976 D

-990 ARVIVTPESVR
+990 ARIIVTPESVR
-1001 TQVNRQFAMSWVPDK
+1001 TQINRQFAMSWVPDK

-1027 KKQAM
+1027 EKQAM

-1046 GSPVQH
+1046 GSAVQH

-1058 ERLQKMQDAVQQEFL
+1058 ERRRKMQNAVQQEFL

-1092 MYQQMFSPVLTNL
+1092 MYQQMFSPILTNL
-1105 DNQGRASGLR
+1105 DNQARAIGLR
-1115 AKPSKADVKSV
+1115 AKPSKADVKST

-1136 QSRQQKATEVMEAFG
+1136 QSRQQKASEVMEAFG
-1151 NTKNNNT
+1151 NTKSNNT

-1211 KAQGGV
+1211 KAQGGI

-1227 QNYGYN
+1227 QDYGYN

-1269 VNDRNTYGVN
+1269 VNDRSTYGIN
-1279 NYNNDSTYVANKGIN
+1279 NYNNDSTYVANKDIN

-1305 TLNYILFGNNTKDYT
+1305 TLNYTLFGNNTKDYT
-1320 DKKGVAYG
+1320 DKKGVAYK
-1328 LINFTRPAK
+1328 LINFTRPNK

-1366 ASLTDPGIKTGGF
+1366 ASLTDAGIKAGGF

-1408 WIPTKDK
+1408 WIPTNDK
-1415 TLNGYQDFEAALQ
+1415 TLNGYQDFEVASQ
-1428 ETPKKDGS
+1428 ETSKKDGS

-1447 FDKGKEYLSKLTS
+1447 FDKGKEYLAKLTS
-1460 NPGNLYNVVETGK
+1460 NPGNLYNAVETGK

-1490 NFVISPKHTSYQVMD
+1490 NYVISPKHTSYQVMD

-1511 AYHNRA
+1511 AYHSKA
-1517 AETVNQTSRPLTS
+1517 AEIMNQTSRPLTS

-1547 KLYLQGNIERN
+1547 KLYLQGNAERN
-1558 TWLESQKQQSNHAGL
+1558 TWLEGQKQQSYKAGL

-1587 KQAYATR
+1587 QQAYKTR
-1594 MLNEYQ
+1594 KLNEYW
-1600 DPRDRLRALATN
+1600 DPRDRARALATN
-1612 RQNWINALEKF
+1612 RQNWINALEEF
-1623 NVIDPY
+1623 NIIDPY
-1629 VERKNAQQQYGLAK
+1629 VERKNAWQQYGLAK
-1643 AQWDYQNDA
+1643 ALWDYQNDA
-1652 DVLKA
+1652 NVLAAQQK
-1657 SQDYQALL
+1657 YQQLL
-1665 RQHQNDLNFNAWDTA
+1665 RQHQNDLNFNAYDTDEYRKLINA
-1680 QYKALIDAQKKAGAK
+1680 YKPAEAK
-1695 YYNNM
+1695 YYNNV
-1700 YQVYGINNPGFK
+1700 YQVYGISNPGFK
-1712 YSTPTYK
+1712 Y

-1733 KEFYNTVRHSI
+1733 KEFYNTIRHSI
-1744 NTATKQG
+1744 NTATKQS
-1751 GDLGKLINTL
+1751 GDLSKLINTL

>member
-17 EDFVRAITDPDK
+17 ADFVRAITDPDK

-68 MHQVVDDTGART
+68 MHQIVDDTGART

-116 ADKSLKSIPSITSY
+116 ADKSLKSIPSVTSY

-214 ITSDYISNALATK
+214 ITSDYIGNALATK

-237 ENDQASPSQ
+237 ENDQASASQ

-256 QLLALES
+256 QLLSLES

-278 AEYIAQARERLANQ
+278 AEYIAQARERLSNQ
-292 ITLSEQEAQ
+292 ITLGEQEAQ
-301 RNTRAYQDKIAAQK
+301 RNTRAYQDKIAAQE

-363 DKDFEMNSPR
+363 DKDFELNSPR

-378 ATSTKFKKPEIR
+378 ATSTKFKKPVIR
-390 TVKTNLGSQTVTLNN
+390 TVKTNLGNQTITLNN

-432 SAAGKSAG
+432 SATGKSAG

-455 VYVRRNGNNYE
+455 VYVRKNGNNYE

-512 VQKAKEQQIQSQ
+512 IQKAKEQQIQSQ
-524 PQQPP
+524 PQQVPF
-529 LGRSSI
+529 GRSSV

-544 LTTADKIAIGAAAT
+544 LTTADKIAIGAAAA

-567 PIANGAGTLLT
+567 PIANGAGTILT
-578 TGADIASDISHGA
+578 TGADLASDISHGA
-591 SFGQAAG
+591 SLGQAAG

-659 TVQDYKNLI
+659 SVQDYKNLI
-668 YGLQGAKGASN
+668 YGLQGVKGVSS
-679 SVINAAKRRGA
+679 SVINTAKRRGA

-702 AGEAKYTFKNN
+702 AGEARYTFKSN

-727 LQEKGSEGV
+727 LQEKGSAGV
-736 SDEIKQLLNGVAV
+736 SDKTRQLLNGLII
-749 KPSKTIE
+749 KPSK
-756 TKLGISWTKKQKPI
+756 KKFGITQTSRPI

-822 GKNSTKEVIKRGK
+822 GKNSTKEVIKRAK
-835 QSSKPNTTPES
+835 QSPKPNV
-846 QPTITNNPEKPLQTH
+846 
-861 TITPE
+861 TPE
-866 QQKKDI
+866 QKKRDI
-872 ELLRKRFMSEEPLPI
+872 ELLRKRFTSNEPLPI
-887 DNATRKAYEH
+887 NNATRKAYEH

-904 DQEIKDLEAEQQIK
+904 DQEIKDLESGQRDTRI
-918 RFMRNYRKQYKPQDQ
+918 MRNQ
-933 VYAERRDAL
+933 VIPDNLDYMQAKRVAL

-952 AEDLANAQQEVE
+952 AKDLADAQQEIK
-964 QARAYTQSKIRW
+964 QARAN
-976 DEGEAMAKK
+976 
-985 LPVPS
+985 
-990 ARVIVTPESVR
+990 
-1001 TQVNRQFAMSWVPDK
+1001 TQVK
-1016 RKPALKGAARA
+1016 I
-1027 KKQAM
+1027 
-1032 YQNLFQPPA
+1032 NLA
-1041 VRQGT
+1041 EG
-1046 GSPVQH
+1046 
-1052 TTRKSL
+1052 
-1058 ERLQKMQDAVQQEFL
+1058 
-1073 ERQRKQNAI
+1073 NA
-1082 ILSPTESRQG
+1082 
-1092 MYQQMFSPVLTNL
+1092 
-1105 DNQGRASGLR
+1105 R
-1115 AKPSKADVKSV
+1115 AKPSRTDVKSV

-1136 QSRQQKATEVMEAFG
+1136 QSRQQKASEVMEAFG
-1151 NTKNNNT
+1151 NTKSNNT

-1170 QSNKKKKTSR
+1170 WSNKKKKTSKN
-1180 DNNIK
+1180 NNIK

-1204 FKQGGVI
+1204 FKQGGII

-1227 QNYGYN
+1227 QDYGYN

-1238 IFGNQD
+1238 IFGNWD

-1253 VGDNATKQ
+1253 VGDDATKQ

-1305 TLNYILFGNNTKDYT
+1305 TLNYTLFGNNTKDYT

-1328 LINFTRPAK
+1328 LINFTRPDK

-1343 SYNADPSKAYIDN
+1343 SYNANPSKAYIDN

-1366 ASLTDPGIKTGGF
+1366 ASLTDSGIKAGGF

-1415 TLNGYQDFEAALQ
+1415 TLNGYQDFEAAPQ

-1436 VTNPD
+1436 VTTPG

-1447 FDKGKEYLSKLTS
+1447 FDKGKEYLAKLTS
-1460 NPGNLYNVVETGK
+1460 NPGNLYNAVETGK

-1490 NFVISPKHTSYQVMD
+1490 NYVISPKHTSYQVMD

-1511 AYHNRA
+1511 AYHSKA

-1547 KLYLQGNIERN
+1547 KLYLQGNAERN
-1558 TWLESQKQQSNHAGL
+1558 TWLEGQKQQSYKAGL

-1587 KQAYATR
+1587 QQAYKTR

-1600 DPRDRLRALATN
+1600 DPRDRARALATN
-1612 RQNWINALEKF
+1612 RQNWINALENF

-1652 DVLKA
+1652 KVLLAQQK
-1657 SQDYQALL
+1657 YQQLL
-1665 RQHQNDLNFNAWDTA
+1665 RQHQNDLNFNASDTPE
-1680 QYKALIDAQKKAGAK
+1680 YKALVEAQKEAGAK
-1695 YYNNM
+1695 HYNNM
-1700 YQVYGINNPGFK
+1700 YQVYGISNPGFK
-1712 YSTPTYK
+1712 Y

-1733 KEFYNTVRHSI
+1733 KEFYNTIRHSI
-1744 NTATKQG
+1744 NTATKQS
-1751 GDLGKLINTL
+1751 GDLSKLINTL

>member
-17 EDFVRAITDPDK
+17 ADFVRAITDPDK

-68 MHQVVDDTGART
+68 MHQIVDDTGART

-107 KGMQTASKP
+107 KGMQTATKP
-116 ADKSLKSIPSITSY
+116 TDKSLKSIPSVTSY

-174 NELTTNGAQY
+174 NELTTNGVQY

-214 ITSDYISNALATK
+214 ITSDYINNALATK
-227 DLSTTQEQSS
+227 DLSTIVDEANTDSTQ
-237 ENDQASPSQ
+237 
-246 NSNSEGITDE
+246 
-256 QLLALES
+256 
-263 NKDLADLAQANPAKR
+263 AQAADDPTR
-278 AEYIAQARERLANQ
+278 GFSEEELARYN
-292 ITLSEQEAQ
+292 TMTPEQQQQYLAQ
-301 RNTRAYQDKIAAQK
+301 RNAAINLNNEKFLAQNQADIDKANKEKEDTVFKNWLVANGYYSPKAQA
-315 QQQYNQEMLN
+315 
-325 WYNSQ
+325 
-330 TFKPEYTA
+330 T
-338 QLGSSYVGTPG
+338 SYVPSRLAQSSMVDSKGEKIEGP
-349 GGAVSTYLDSLNFS
+349 AVKSGKEFDKATNINKFS
-363 DKDFEMNSPR
+363 DQEWDNF
-373 TISAI
+373 IHGDL
-378 ATSTKFKKPEIR
+378 TSDIHEAYSLKNANRHTTSGIVPIKSKLDWINYNYEWLLNTGK
-390 TVKTNLGSQTVTLNN
+390 LNN
-405 KLDVLAYMLQFNAK
+405 IGD
-419 NNPNFKRYFTDVS
+419 DVS
-432 SAAGKSAG
+432 DYVDAPKGTVW
-440 SIYRINALKGADGSY
+440 RLKNSKRSSDGTY
-455 VYVRRNGNNYE
+455 MYMRKKGNNLE
-466 FYRSKPMDIL
+466 FYRSKSWGDL
-476 YKEHLARKHKLGGVI
+476 RNNEYKKYISKHQWGGI
-491 TKFQQGGAAAYN
+491 FGNQ
-503 AKLKQRQQQ
+503 AKLREQYSKDLKARQD
-512 VQKAKEQQIQSQ
+512 A
-524 PQQPP
+524 
-529 LGRSSI
+529 I
-535 KSMGKNTNT
+535 KSQKNLQQANSIERTPLRNQRDPNKIKAGQRELGNLGQ
-544 LTTADKIAIGAAAT
+544 LTTSDYAQ
-558 DFLASFTAN
+558 
-567 PIANGAGTLLT
+567 LT
-578 TGADIASDISHGA
+578 GIASDIASTVSSFFGPAGTIAGA
-591 SFGQAAG
+591 GLGLVGTTAHTIADIKDPSVSKGEVITNLGTNLLFDAAGVVPILGSYGKLAKLGRVGKALQNNAKLYKVILGTVTAPGVIQAAP
-598 NAAMNL
+598 NAVSAV
-604 GMGLIGFI
+604 
-612 PGLGTATKAKKLKK
+612 KKLVTDPTTITADELRDLATAVSITSGLTKVAPNHNK
-626 ILQVSSGAVQA
+626 IRTTNPNYGQNVVVHTNKGKQTISAKDYESIMDKTKNPTMRARNEALAATTKVDGIQFDNGIFHNYAPFARGSFLEGA
-637 YFIANN
+637 YGNFFGTKFISRFNN
-643 FNEGVKSLGK
+643 ALDPETKYIFRPTKSLK
-653 VLDGSA
+653 H
-659 TVQDYKNLI
+659 QD
-668 YGLQGAKGASN
+668 
-679 SVINAAKRRGA
+679 
-690 AKVIKELPDKFN
+690 
-702 AGEAKYTFKNN
+702 
-713 GKETQRLTQAQVKE
+713 
-727 LQEKGSEGV
+727 
-736 SDEIKQLLNGVAV
+736 
-749 KPSKTIE
+749 SKT
-756 TKLGISWTKKQKPI
+756 
-770 EYQYKP
+770 
-776 KGEIQKL
+776 
-783 LDDLQIQSQKSSMW
+783 
-797 NPGRQDYLSMTSEH
+797 
-811 NWSLPSISIGL
+811 
-822 GKNSTKEVIKRGK
+822 
-835 QSSKPNTTPES
+835 SKPTTDQDKHTQN

-872 ELLRKRFMSEEPLPI
+872 ELLRKRFTSKKPLPI

-904 DQEIKDLEAEQQIK
+904 DQEIKDLEAEQQAK
-918 RFMRNYRKQYKPQDQ
+918 RFMRDLYKQQKPQDQ
-933 VYAERRDAL
+933 IYAERRDAL

-952 AEDLANAQQEVE
+952 AKDLADAQQEIKQAKANTQFKINIAE
-964 QARAYTQSKIRW
+964 GNARAK
-976 DEGEAMAKK
+976 D
-985 LPVPS
+985 LPIPS

-1001 TQVNRQFAMSWVPDK
+1001 TQINRQFAMSWVPDK

-1046 GSPVQH
+1046 GSAVQH

-1058 ERLQKMQDAVQQEFL
+1058 ERRRKMQNAVQQEFL

-1105 DNQGRASGLR
+1105 DNQGRAMGLR
-1115 AKPSKADVKSV
+1115 AKPSKADVKST

-1136 QSRQQKATEVMEAFG
+1136 QSRQQKASEIMEAFN
-1151 NTKNNNT
+1151 NTKSNNT

-1185 RRQDGGVLY
+1185 RRQNGGVLY

-1211 KAQGGV
+1211 KAKGGV
-1217 KLNNIWAGKN
+1217 RLNNIWAGKN
-1227 QNYGYN
+1227 QDYGYN
-1233 TYLNR
+1233 TYLNK

-1269 VNDRNTYGVN
+1269 VNDRSTYGIN
-1279 NYNNDSTYVANKGIN
+1279 NYNNDSTYVANEGIN
-1294 TFNTGYQNAGN
+1294 TFNTGYQNTGN
-1305 TLNYILFGNNTKDYT
+1305 TLNYTLFGNNTKDYT
-1320 DKKGVAYG
+1320 DKKGVAYS
-1328 LINFTRPAK
+1328 LINFTRPDK

-1366 ASLTDPGIKTGGF
+1366 ASLTDSGIKTGGF

-1408 WIPTKDK
+1408 WIPTNDK
-1415 TLNGYQDFEAALQ
+1415 TLNGYQDFEAAPQ

-1447 FDKGKEYLSKLTS
+1447 FDKGKEYLAKLTS
-1460 NPGNLYNVVETGK
+1460 NPGNLYNAVETGK

-1482 DIFKIKAP
+1482 DIAKIKMP

-1511 AYHNRA
+1511 AYHSKA
-1517 AETVNQTSRPLTS
+1517 AEIVNQTSRPLTS

-1547 KLYLQGNIERN
+1547 KLYLQGNAERN
-1558 TWLESQKQQSNHAGL
+1558 TWLEGQKQQSYKTGL
-1573 YNMESAVDTANANA
+1573 YNMESAVDTANTNA
-1587 KQAYATR
+1587 KQAWIVKSKNDYENAR
-1594 MLNEYQ
+1594 G
-1600 DPRDRLRALATN
+1600 RLIGLATN
-1612 RQNWINALEKF
+1612 KQNWINALEKF

-1652 DVLKA
+1652 KVLLAQQK
-1657 SQDYQALL
+1657 YQQLL
-1665 RQHQNDLNFNAWDTA
+1665 RQHQNDLDFNAYDTDE
-1680 QYKALIDAQKKAGAK
+1680 YRALVDAQKEAGAK

-1700 YQVYGINNPGFK
+1700 YQVYGISNPGFK
-1712 YSTPTYK
+1712 Y

-1733 KEFYNTVRHSI
+1733 KEFYNTIRHSI
-1744 NTATKQG
+1744 NTATKQN
-1751 GDLGKLINTL
+1751 GDLSKLINTL

>member
-17 EDFVRAITDPDK
+17 ADFVRAITDPDK

-68 MHQVVDDTGART
+68 MHQIVDDTGVRT

-107 KGMQTASKP
+107 KGMQTATKP
-116 ADKSLKSIPSITSY
+116 ADKTLKSIPSVTSY

-161 RSAKIKEGLTKYK
+161 RTAKIKEGLTKYK

-199 AAIASSNVAT
+199 AAINSPNVAS

-214 ITSDYISNALATK
+214 ITSDYINNALATRN
-227 DLSTTQEQSS
+227 LSTIINDTDTNNTQVQQPTEDPTKGFSEEELTRYNTMTPEQ
-237 ENDQASPSQ
+237 
-246 NSNSEGITDE
+246 
-256 QLLALES
+256 
-263 NKDLADLAQANPAKR
+263 
-278 AEYIAQARERLANQ
+278 
-292 ITLSEQEAQ
+292 
-301 RNTRAYQDKIAAQK
+301 
-315 QQQYNQEMLN
+315 QQQYLAQRQQIINLNNEEALAKNQAEIDAANKRREDEAFENWLKTNGYYSPKAQATSYVSARLMQSSMTDSKGNRLQGPAVKSGKEFDKATNINSFTPQEWDNFIHGDLTSDIHNTYSLKNADRHTTNGNVAIKSKLDWLN
-325 WYNSQ
+325 YNFQ
-330 TFKPEYTA
+330 
-338 QLGSSYVGTPG
+338 QLLDTGKLNEIGDDVSSYVGASKGTVWRLKNSKRNSDG
-349 GGAVSTYLDSLNFS
+349 TY
-363 DKDFEMNSPR
+363 MYMR
-373 TISAI
+373 
-378 ATSTKFKKPEIR
+378 KK
-390 TVKTNLGSQTVTLNN
+390 
-405 KLDVLAYMLQFNAK
+405 
-419 NNPNFKRYFTDVS
+419 
-432 SAAGKSAG
+432 
-440 SIYRINALKGADGSY
+440 
-455 VYVRRNGNNYE
+455 GNNLE
-466 FYRSKPMDIL
+466 FYRSKSWNDL
-476 YKEHLARKHKLGGVI
+476 RNNEYKKHISKHQWGGGI
-491 TKFQQGGAAAYN
+491 SSGQ
-503 AKLKQRQQQ
+503 AKLREQYSKDLKARQD
-512 VQKAKEQQIQSQ
+512 A
-524 PQQPP
+524 
-529 LGRSSI
+529 I
-535 KSMGKNTNT
+535 KSQKNLQQANGIERTPLRGQRDPNKIKAGQRELGNLGQ
-544 LTTADKIAIGAAAT
+544 LTGNDKVQIAGIFTDIGST
-558 DFLASFTAN
+558 LASFAGPAGN
-567 PIANGAGTLLT
+567 LIGAGAGVAGTGLHAWADFHDPSVSTGEAFTNLGTNLLFDAAGMVPILGSYGKLAKLGRVGKALQNNARLYKIILGTMTAPGIIQAAPNAASAVKKLVSDPTTITADELRDLATAVSIT
-578 TGADIASDISHGA
+578 TGMTKVAPNHNKVRTTNPNY
-591 SFGQAAG
+591 GQ
-598 NAAMNL
+598 N
-604 GMGLIGFI
+604 
-612 PGLGTATKAKKLKK
+612 
-626 ILQVSSGAVQA
+626 V
-637 YFIANN
+637 
-643 FNEGVKSLGK
+643 
-653 VLDGSA
+653 
-659 TVQDYKNLI
+659 TVHTN
-668 YGLQGAKGASN
+668 
-679 SVINAAKRRGA
+679 
-690 AKVIKELPDKFN
+690 
-702 AGEAKYTFKNN
+702 
-713 GKETQRLTQAQVKE
+713 
-727 LQEKGSEGV
+727 
-736 SDEIKQLLNGVAV
+736 
-749 KPSKTIE
+749 
-756 TKLGISWTKKQKPI
+756 
-770 EYQYKP
+770 
-776 KGEIQKL
+776 
-783 LDDLQIQSQKSSMW
+783 
-797 NPGRQDYLSMTSEH
+797 
-811 NWSLPSISIGL
+811 
-822 GKNSTKEVIKRGK
+822 RGK
-835 QSSKPNTTPES
+835 QTIPTKQYEAMMDKTKNPTMRDRNEALEAATKVKGIQFDNGVFHNYAPSSWNPLKPEGFYSKFSISHLGNTSDPVTKYRYRSLGAVKRYNRIQKNKTSKPTQN

-861 TITPE
+861 NITPE

-872 ELLRKRFMSEEPLPI
+872 ELLRKRFMSDKPLPI

-904 DQEIKDLEAEQQIK
+904 DQEIRDLEAEQQAK
-918 RFMRNYRKQYKPQDQ
+918 RFMRDLNKQQKPQDQ
-933 VYAERRDAL
+933 IYAERRDAL
-942 QKDLSERKAL
+942 QEDLSERKSL
-952 AEDLANAQQEVE
+952 AKDLADAQQEIK
-964 QARAYTQSKIRW
+964 QAQANTQFRINLA
-976 DEGEAMAKK
+976 EGNAKAK
-985 LPVPS
+985 DLPIPS

-1001 TQVNRQFAMSWVPDK
+1001 TQANREFALNWEPIEF
-1016 RKPALKGAARA
+1016 KPELKGAARS

-1032 YQNLFQPPA
+1032 YERIFQMPLA
-1041 VRQGT
+1041 ERQGT
-1046 GSPVQH
+1046 GSAIQH

-1058 ERLQKMQDAVQQEFL
+1058 ERRKKMQDAVQQEFL

-1105 DNQGRASGLR
+1105 DNQGRAAGLR
-1115 AKPSKADVKSV
+1115 AKPSKADVKST
-1126 KSSEYKQQQK
+1126 KSSEYKQQQR
-1136 QSRQQKATEVMEAFG
+1136 QSRQQKASEVMEAFG
-1151 NTKNNNT
+1151 NTKSNNT

-1227 QNYGYN
+1227 QDYGYN

-1238 IFGNQD
+1238 IFGDQD
-1244 VLSWMRTHY
+1244 VLAWMRTHY
-1253 VGDNATKQ
+1253 TGNDATKQ

-1305 TLNYILFGNNTKDYT
+1305 TLNYTLFGNNTKDYT

-1343 SYNADPSKAYIDN
+1343 SYNANPSKAYIDN

-1366 ASLTDPGIKTGGF
+1366 ASLTDSGIKAGGF

-1415 TLNGYQDFEAALQ
+1415 TLNGYQDFEVAPQ

-1447 FDKGKEYLSKLTS
+1447 FDKGKEYLAKLTS
-1460 NPGNLYNVVETGK
+1460 NPGNLYNAVETGK

-1490 NFVISPKHTSYQVMD
+1490 NYVISPKHTSYQVMD

-1511 AYHNRA
+1511 AYHNKA
-1517 AETVNQTSRPLTS
+1517 AETMNQTSRPLTS

-1547 KLYLQGNIERN
+1547 KLYLQGNAERN
-1558 TWLESQKQQSNHAGL
+1558 TWLEGQKQQSYKAGL

-1587 KQAYATR
+1587 QQAYKTR

-1600 DPRDRLRALATN
+1600 DPRDRIRGLATN

-1623 NVIDPY
+1623 NIIDSY
-1629 VERKNAQQQYGLAK
+1629 VERKNAQWQYGLAK

-1652 DVLKA
+1652 NVLA
-1657 SQDYQALL
+1657 AQQRYQQLL
-1665 RQHQNDLNFNAWDTA
+1665 RQHQNDLNFNAYDTDE
-1680 QYKALIDAQKKAGAK
+1680 YRNLVNAQKTAGAK
-1695 YYNNM
+1695 HYNNM
-1700 YQVYGINNPGFK
+1700 YQVYGISNPGFK
-1712 YSTPTYK
+1712 Y

-1744 NTATKQG
+1744 NTATKQS
-1751 GDLGKLINTL
+1751 GDLNKLINTL